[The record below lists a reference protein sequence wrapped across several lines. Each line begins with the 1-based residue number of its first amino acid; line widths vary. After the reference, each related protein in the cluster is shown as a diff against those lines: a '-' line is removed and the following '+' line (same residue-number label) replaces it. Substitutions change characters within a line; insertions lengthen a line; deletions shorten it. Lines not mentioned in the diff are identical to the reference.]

1 MLKMKILKEKNK
13 NDQEIFN
20 RKGPMI
26 LKTKLKNVPISDK
39 LRNWKPQ
46 NFSELIN
53 QPFPNKTSKF
63 SSLTIK
69 TFKDSLKSNILTNSF
84 IGKTLSKMQDPN
96 RTQAGMNIILNLKNR
111 NSDIP
116 QGKFLDLTQAKISYN
131 ENNNFRL
138 KEFCEEEQMKILLKE
153 NYSNYT
159 IKLKKLY
166 PKFQFNHYYVTRSEL
181 IENYYRKYGE
191 EGDINNRNFANK
203 KLLSEKNKI
212 KNNKNNSSENEN
224 FIKIEEEKYTPSNL
238 LDILGVQENV
248 KISPNKFK
256 IKQDFLS
263 RPDVVEINMIQ
274 NDLAFKMGIIN
285 KELDS
290 ILQQYGKKIYNYTE
304 KNSVLKTQIEE
315 YLKSMKS
322 KKQLKKE
329 INKKYID
336 NSSRLIMK
344 GLRKCK
350 IKKILNYLYTLKK
363 IKNDVDNLDII
374 LSSDDYFE
382 IKNIGNKIN
391 EIREKLKQYKEN
403 FNTKTKIKILKSV
416 ENKIKLCENK
426 TEERMF
432 DQFTLNIEK
441 LLNICLIYKSADFDA
456 LKKSGEID
464 LEKNSKEK
472 NIKWNLEKEKET
484 KNKFF
489 FMNEDFE
496 LIETHTNKFIKYLL
510 IYNNLNTKLI
520 YNLLLSILDMFDTII
535 KEGMDMSII
544 TIKYKEILRKIIVN
558 NFDLIEK
565 ESNNKLVIIYIISN
579 CYTILL
585 SNYFYLIEL
594 LQKNFGLNIKIF
606 NEVTQVIREEMDKF
620 ISIVIL
626 AYLHDVMFDHEY
638 SEFLAGLKL
647 AKKYCYMYLSNGYT
661 NLNYENVTN
670 DVYQEYINYFDTTET
685 KKLKEKISKI
695 NLEPITNIEN
705 KYQQMFEVLYT
716 SRSIESLSP
725 EQIDIKKIYQDN
737 KENNNDNKEK
747 KEYIIIIESNEE
759 ENEEEN
765 NNNIN
770 NDNNNDNNKTEEIE
784 RKQKISELSLLYIK
798 YTYQILNIFVST
810 SNDDLKDNVV
820 NNLFK
825 TTKDIL
831 IQTNNDII
839 NNNTNNPLAYK
850 KIALYSSDLTVM
862 ENSLCSIL
870 DLYENEE
877 LELLFKD
884 IHQSAIDFISHSI
897 GIVVSTIISNFNS
910 LEFDKYNILGENEKN
925 NFALN
930 FGKIHTYYK
939 DVINCVLSEDL
950 NNIFEKVFDN
960 LFDEINKIIKN
971 KGKIKKEDELNQCKK
986 DFDYIKENL
995 KNYEDINIEKYLN
1008 IIEQIENDIDGINN
1022 DIKEKNNNNENIQDN
1037 NTKEENV

>member
-1 MLKMKILKEKNK
+1 MKILKEKNK
-13 NDQEIFN
+13 DEQEIFN

-26 LKTKLKNVPISDK
+26 LKTKLKNVPINDK

-53 QPFPNKTSKF
+53 QPFPHQTSKF

-111 NSDIP
+111 NNDIP
-116 QGKFLDLTQAKISYN
+116 QGKFLDLTQAKISYK

-203 KLLSEKNKI
+203 KLSEKNK
-212 KNNKNNSSENEN
+212 NNKNEN
-224 FIKIEEEKYTPSNL
+224 FIKIEEEKYKPSNL

-248 KISPNKFK
+248 KISPDKFK
-256 IKQDFLS
+256 IKTDFLS

-304 KNSVLKTQIEE
+304 KNSVLKNQIEE

-336 NSSRLIMK
+336 NSSKLIMK

-350 IKKILNYLYTLKK
+350 IRKILNYLYSLRK
-363 IKNDVDNLDII
+363 IKNDVNNLDLI

-391 EIREKLKQYKEN
+391 ETRKKMKQYKEN
-403 FNTKTKIKILKSV
+403 FNNKTKIKILKGV

-441 LLNICLIYKSADFDA
+441 LLNICLIYKSTDFEN

-464 LEKNSKEK
+464 LINNNKEN

-510 IYNNLNTKLI
+510 IYNNLSTKII

-544 TIKYKEILRKIIVN
+544 TTKYKEILRKIIVN

-585 SNYFYLIEL
+585 SNYFYFIEL

-626 AYLHDVMFDHEY
+626 AYLHDVMFDHEW
-638 SEFLAGLKL
+638 SEFLEGLKL

-661 NLNYENVTN
+661 NLNYETVTN

-695 NLEPITNIEN
+695 NLEQISNIDN

-725 EQIDIKKIYQDN
+725 EQIDIKKIYQNQNETKD
-737 KENNNDNKEK
+737 ENNDN

-765 NNNIN
+765 N
-770 NDNNNDNNKTEEIE
+770 DNNKNEEIE

-831 IQTNNDII
+831 IETNNNII

-910 LEFDKYNILGENEKN
+910 LEFDKYNILLCENEQN
-925 NFALN
+925 NFAIN

-939 DVINCVLSEDL
+939 DIINCVLSDDL
-950 NNIFEKVFDN
+950 SNIFEKVFDN
-960 LFDEINKIIKN
+960 LFDEINKIIKI
-971 KGKIKKEDELNQCKK
+971 KGKIKNVEQLNQCKK

-995 KNYEDINIEKYLN
+995 KNYNEINTEKYLN
-1008 IIEQIENDIDGINN
+1008 IIEQIKKDIDGIND
-1022 DIKEKNNNNENIQDN
+1022 DIKEKNNIDEINTDN
-1037 NTKEENV
+1037 KQEDNV

>member
-1 MLKMKILKEKNK
+1 MLKMKILKEKN
-13 NDQEIFN
+13 DQEVFN
-20 RKGPMI
+20 RKGPMV

-39 LRNWKPQ
+39 LRNWKSQ
-46 NFSELIN
+46 NISELIN
-53 QPFPNKTSKF
+53 QPFPHQNSKF

-69 TFKDSLKSNILTNSF
+69 TFKDSLKSNLLTNSF
-84 IGKTLSKMQDPN
+84 IGKTISKMQDPN
-96 RTQAGMNIILNLKNR
+96 RTQAGMNILLNLKNR
-111 NSDIP
+111 TNDIP
-116 QGKFLDLTQAKISYN
+116 QGKLLDLTQARIPNQDS
-131 ENNNFRL
+131 NNYKL

-153 NYSNYT
+153 NFSNYT
-159 IKLKKLY
+159 FKLKKLY

-203 KLLSEKNKI
+203 KLSEKNKKN
-212 KNNKNNSSENEN
+212 KNNKNEN
-224 FIKIEEEKYTPSNL
+224 FIKIEEEQYKPSNL

-248 KISPNKFK
+248 KISPDKFR

-263 RPDVVEINMIQ
+263 RGDIVEINMIQ

-290 ILQQYGKKIYNYTE
+290 ILQQYGKKIYNYSE
-304 KNSVLKTQIEE
+304 KNSVLKNQIEE
-315 YLKSMKS
+315 YLKSMNS
-322 KKQLKKE
+322 KKEKKKE
-329 INKKYID
+329 INKRYID
-336 NSSRLIMK
+336 NSSKLIMK

-350 IKKILNYLYTLKK
+350 LKKILNYLNSLQK
-363 IKNDVDNLDII
+363 IKNDVNNLDVI

-391 EIREKLKQYKEN
+391 QIREKMKEYKEK
-403 FNTKTKIKILKSV
+403 FNIKTRIKILKGI

-441 LLNICLIYKSADFDA
+441 LINICLIYKSTDFDKM
-456 LKKSGEID
+456 KKSGEID
-464 LEKNSKEK
+464 YKNNE
-472 NIKWNLEKEKET
+472 NNKWNLEKEKET

-510 IYNNLNTKLI
+510 IYNNLNTNII

-535 KEGMDMSII
+535 KDGMDMSII

-585 SNYFYLIEL
+585 SNYFYIIEL

-626 AYLHDVMFDHEY
+626 AYLHDVMFDHEW

-661 NLNYENVTN
+661 NLNYETMTN

-685 KKLKEKISKI
+685 KKLKEKINKI
-695 NLEPITNIEN
+695 NLEQITNIEN

-716 SRSIESLSP
+716 SRGIESLSP
-725 EQIDIKKIYQDN
+725 EQIDIKKIYQNQN
-737 KENNNDNKEK
+737 KEEEKEN
-747 KEYIIIIESNEE
+747 KEYIIIIQENEE

-765 NNNIN
+765 NNNKN
-770 NDNNNDNNKTEEIE
+770 EEIE
-784 RKQKISELSLLYIK
+784 SRQKISELSLLYIK

-810 SNDDLKDNVV
+810 TNDDLKDNVV

-831 IQTNNDII
+831 IETNNSII

-850 KIALYSSDLTVM
+850 KIALYCSDLTVM

-877 LELLFKD
+877 LQLLFKD

-897 GIVVSTIISNFNS
+897 GIVISTIISNFNS
-910 LEFDKYNILGENEKN
+910 LEFDKYNILGENEQN

-930 FGKIHTYYK
+930 FGKIFSYYK
-939 DVINCVLSEDL
+939 DVINCILNEDL
-950 NNIFEKVFDN
+950 NKIFENVFDN
-960 LFDEINKIIKN
+960 LFDEIKKIIKN
-971 KGKIKKEDELNQCKK
+971 KGKIKNEEGLKQCVK

-995 KNYEDINIEKYLN
+995 GNYHEINVEKYLN
-1008 IIEQIENDIDGINN
+1008 IIDKIKNDIDGINE
-1022 DIKEKNNNNENIQDN
+1022 IKEKNSDEN
-1037 NTKEENV
+1037 TEEKKEENENA

>member
-1 MLKMKILKEKNK
+1 MKILKEKN
-13 NDQEIFN
+13 DQEVFN
-20 RKGPMI
+20 RKGPMV

-39 LRNWKPQ
+39 LRNWKSQ
-46 NFSELIN
+46 NISELIN
-53 QPFPNKTSKF
+53 QPFPHQNSKF

-69 TFKDSLKSNILTNSF
+69 TFKDSLKSNLLTNSF
-84 IGKTLSKMQDPN
+84 IGKTISKMQDPN
-96 RTQAGMNIILNLKNR
+96 RTQAGMNILLNLKNR
-111 NSDIP
+111 TNDIP
-116 QGKFLDLTQAKISYN
+116 QGKLLDLTQARIPNQDS
-131 ENNNFRL
+131 NNYKL

-153 NYSNYT
+153 NFSNYT

-203 KLLSEKNKI
+203 KLSEKNKKN
-212 KNNKNNSSENEN
+212 KNNKNEN
-224 FIKIEEEKYTPSNL
+224 FIKIEEEQYKPSNL

-248 KISPNKFK
+248 KISPDKFR

-263 RPDVVEINMIQ
+263 RGDIVEINMIQ

-290 ILQQYGKKIYNYTE
+290 ILQQYGKKIYNYSE
-304 KNSVLKTQIEE
+304 KNSVLKNQIEE
-315 YLKSMKS
+315 YLKSMNS
-322 KKQLKKE
+322 KKEKKKE
-329 INKKYID
+329 INKRYID
-336 NSSRLIMK
+336 NSSKLIMK

-350 IKKILNYLYTLKK
+350 LKKILNYLYSLQK
-363 IKNDVDNLDII
+363 IKNDVNNLDVI

-391 EIREKLKQYKEN
+391 QIREKMKEYKEK
-403 FNTKTKIKILKSV
+403 FNTKTKIKILKGI

-441 LLNICLIYKSADFDA
+441 LINICLIYKSTDFDKM
-456 LKKSGEID
+456 KKSGEID
-464 LEKNSKEK
+464 YKNNE
-472 NIKWNLEKEKET
+472 NNKWNLEKEKET

-510 IYNNLNTKLI
+510 IYNNLNTNII

-535 KEGMDMSII
+535 KDGMDMSII

-585 SNYFYLIEL
+585 SNYFYIIEL

-626 AYLHDVMFDHEY
+626 AYLHDVMFDHEW

-661 NLNYENVTN
+661 NLNYETMTN

-685 KKLKEKISKI
+685 KKLKEKINKI
-695 NLEPITNIEN
+695 NLEQITNIEN

-716 SRSIESLSP
+716 SRGIESLSP
-725 EQIDIKKIYQDN
+725 EQIDIKKIYQNQN
-737 KENNNDNKEK
+737 KEEEKEN
-747 KEYIIIIESNEE
+747 KEYIIIIQENEE

-765 NNNIN
+765 NNNKN
-770 NDNNNDNNKTEEIE
+770 EEIE
-784 RKQKISELSLLYIK
+784 SRQKISELSLLYIK

-810 SNDDLKDNVV
+810 TNDDLKDNVV

-831 IQTNNDII
+831 IETNNNII

-850 KIALYSSDLTVM
+850 KIALYCSDLTVM

-877 LELLFKD
+877 LQLLFKD

-897 GIVVSTIISNFNS
+897 GIVISTIISNFNS
-910 LEFDKYNILGENEKN
+910 LEFDKYNILGENEQN

-930 FGKIHTYYK
+930 FGKIFSYYK
-939 DVINCVLSEDL
+939 DVINCILNEDL
-950 NNIFEKVFDN
+950 NKIFENVFDN
-960 LFDEINKIIKN
+960 LFDEIKKIIKN
-971 KGKIKKEDELNQCKK
+971 KGKIKNEEGLKQCVK

-995 KNYEDINIEKYLN
+995 GNYYEINVEKYLN
-1008 IIEQIENDIDGINN
+1008 IIDKIKNDIDGINE
-1022 DIKEKNNNNENIQDN
+1022 IKEKNSDEN
-1037 NTKEENV
+1037 TEEKKEENENA

>member
-1 MLKMKILKEKNK
+1 MLKMKILKEKY
-13 NDQEIFN
+13 DQEVFN
-20 RKGPMI
+20 RKGPMV

-39 LRNWKPQ
+39 LRNWKSQ
-46 NFSELIN
+46 NISELIN
-53 QPFPNKTSKF
+53 QPFPHQNSKF

-69 TFKDSLKSNILTNSF
+69 TFKDSLKSNLLTNSF
-84 IGKTLSKMQDPN
+84 IGKTISKMQDPN
-96 RTQAGMNIILNLKNR
+96 RTQAGMNILLNLKNR
-111 NSDIP
+111 TNDIP
-116 QGKFLDLTQAKISYN
+116 QGKLLDLTQARIPNQDS
-131 ENNNFRL
+131 NNYKL

-153 NYSNYT
+153 NFSNYT

-203 KLLSEKNKI
+203 KLSEKNKKN
-212 KNNKNNSSENEN
+212 KNNKNEN
-224 FIKIEEEKYTPSNL
+224 FIKIEEEQYKPSNL

-248 KISPNKFK
+248 KISPDKFR

-263 RPDVVEINMIQ
+263 RGDIVEINMIQ

-290 ILQQYGKKIYNYTE
+290 ILQQYGKKIYNYSE
-304 KNSVLKTQIEE
+304 KNSVLKNQIEE
-315 YLKSMKS
+315 YLKSMNS
-322 KKQLKKE
+322 KKEKKKE
-329 INKKYID
+329 INKRYID
-336 NSSRLIMK
+336 NSSKLIMK

-350 IKKILNYLYTLKK
+350 LKKILNYLYSLQK
-363 IKNDVDNLDII
+363 IKNEVNNLDVI

-391 EIREKLKQYKEN
+391 QIREKMKEYKEK
-403 FNTKTKIKILKSV
+403 FNTKTKIKILKGI

-441 LLNICLIYKSADFDA
+441 LINICLIYKSTDFDKM
-456 LKKSGEID
+456 KKSGEID
-464 LEKNSKEK
+464 YKNSE
-472 NIKWNLEKEKET
+472 NNKWDLEKEKET

-510 IYNNLNTKLI
+510 IYNNLNTNII

-535 KEGMDMSII
+535 KDGMDMSII

-585 SNYFYLIEL
+585 SNYFYIIEL

-626 AYLHDVMFDHEY
+626 AYLHDVMFDNEW

-661 NLNYENVTN
+661 NLNYETMTN

-685 KKLKEKISKI
+685 KKLKEKINKI
-695 NLEPITNIEN
+695 NLEQITNIEN

-716 SRSIESLSP
+716 SRGIESLSP
-725 EQIDIKKIYQDN
+725 EQIDIKKIYQNQN
-737 KENNNDNKEK
+737 KEEEKEN
-747 KEYIIIIESNEE
+747 KEYIIIIQENEE

-765 NNNIN
+765 NNNKN
-770 NDNNNDNNKTEEIE
+770 EEIE
-784 RKQKISELSLLYIK
+784 SRQKISELSLLYIK

-810 SNDDLKDNVV
+810 TNDDLKDNVV

-831 IQTNNDII
+831 IETNNNII

-850 KIALYSSDLTVM
+850 KIALYCSDLTVM

-877 LELLFKD
+877 LQLLFKD

-897 GIVVSTIISNFNS
+897 GIVISTIISNFNS
-910 LEFDKYNILGENEKN
+910 LEFDKYNILGENEQN

-930 FGKIHTYYK
+930 FGKIFSYYK
-939 DVINCVLSEDL
+939 DVINCILNEDL
-950 NNIFEKVFDN
+950 NKIFENVFDN
-960 LFDEINKIIKN
+960 LFDEIKKIIKN
-971 KGKIKKEDELNQCKK
+971 KGKIKNEEGLKQCVK

-995 KNYEDINIEKYLN
+995 GNYHEINVEKYLN
-1008 IIEQIENDIDGINN
+1008 IIDKIKNDIDGINE
-1022 DIKEKNNNNENIQDN
+1022 IKEKNSDEN
-1037 NTKEENV
+1037 TEEKKEENENA

>member
-1 MLKMKILKEKNK
+1 MLKMKILKEKN
-13 NDQEIFN
+13 DQEVFN
-20 RKGPMI
+20 RKGPMV

-39 LRNWKPQ
+39 LRNWKSQ
-46 NFSELIN
+46 NISELIN
-53 QPFPNKTSKF
+53 QPFPHQNSKF

-69 TFKDSLKSNILTNSF
+69 TFKDSLKSNLLTNSF
-84 IGKTLSKMQDPN
+84 IGKTISKMQDPN
-96 RTQAGMNIILNLKNR
+96 RTQAGMNILLNLKNR
-111 NSDIP
+111 TNDIP
-116 QGKFLDLTQAKISYN
+116 QGKLLDLTQARIPNQDS
-131 ENNNFRL
+131 NNYKL

-153 NYSNYT
+153 NFSNYT

-203 KLLSEKNKI
+203 KLSEKNKKN
-212 KNNKNNSSENEN
+212 KNNKNEN
-224 FIKIEEEKYTPSNL
+224 FIKIEEEQYKPSNL

-248 KISPNKFK
+248 KISPDKFR

-263 RPDVVEINMIQ
+263 RGDIVEINMIQ

-290 ILQQYGKKIYNYTE
+290 ILQQYGKKIYNYSE
-304 KNSVLKTQIEE
+304 KNSVLKNQIEE
-315 YLKSMKS
+315 YLKSMNS
-322 KKQLKKE
+322 KKEKKKE
-329 INKKYID
+329 INKRYID
-336 NSSRLIMK
+336 NSSKLIMK

-350 IKKILNYLYTLKK
+350 LKKILNYLYSLQK
-363 IKNDVDNLDII
+363 IKNDVNNLDVI

-391 EIREKLKQYKEN
+391 QIREKMKEYKEK
-403 FNTKTKIKILKSV
+403 FNIKTRIKILKGI

-441 LLNICLIYKSADFDA
+441 LINICLIYKSTDFDKM
-456 LKKSGEID
+456 KKSGEID
-464 LEKNSKEK
+464 YKNNE
-472 NIKWNLEKEKET
+472 NNKWNLEKEKET

-510 IYNNLNTKLI
+510 IYNNLNTNII

-535 KEGMDMSII
+535 KDGMDMSII

-585 SNYFYLIEL
+585 SNYFYIIEL

-626 AYLHDVMFDHEY
+626 AYLHDVMFDHEW

-661 NLNYENVTN
+661 YLNYETMTN

-685 KKLKEKISKI
+685 KKLKEKINKI
-695 NLEPITNIEN
+695 NLEQITNIEN

-716 SRSIESLSP
+716 SRGIESLSP
-725 EQIDIKKIYQDN
+725 EQIDIKKIYQNQN
-737 KENNNDNKEK
+737 KEEEKEN
-747 KEYIIIIESNEE
+747 KEYIIIIQENEE

-765 NNNIN
+765 NNNKN
-770 NDNNNDNNKTEEIE
+770 EEIE
-784 RKQKISELSLLYIK
+784 SRQKISELSLLYIK

-810 SNDDLKDNVV
+810 TNDDLKDNVV

-831 IQTNNDII
+831 IETNNNII

-850 KIALYSSDLTVM
+850 KIALYCSDLTVM

-877 LELLFKD
+877 LQLLFKD

-897 GIVVSTIISNFNS
+897 GIVISTIISNFNS
-910 LEFDKYNILGENEKN
+910 LECDKYNILGENEQN

-930 FGKIHTYYK
+930 FGKIFSYYK
-939 DVINCVLSEDL
+939 DVINCILNEDL
-950 NNIFEKVFDN
+950 NKIFENVFDN
-960 LFDEINKIIKN
+960 LFDEIKKIIKN
-971 KGKIKKEDELNQCKK
+971 KGKIKNEEGLKQCVK

-995 KNYEDINIEKYLN
+995 GNYHEINVEKYLN
-1008 IIEQIENDIDGINN
+1008 IIDKIKNDIDGINE
-1022 DIKEKNNNNENIQDN
+1022 IKEKNSDEN
-1037 NTKEENV
+1037 TEEKKEENENA

>member
-1 MLKMKILKEKNK
+1 MLKMKILKEKN
-13 NDQEIFN
+13 DQEVFN
-20 RKGPMI
+20 RKGPMV

-39 LRNWKPQ
+39 LRNWKSQ
-46 NFSELIN
+46 NISELIN
-53 QPFPNKTSKF
+53 QPFPHQNSKF

-69 TFKDSLKSNILTNSF
+69 TFKDSLKSNLLTNSF
-84 IGKTLSKMQDPN
+84 IGKTISKMQDPN
-96 RTQAGMNIILNLKNR
+96 RTQAGMNILLNLKNR
-111 NSDIP
+111 TNDIP
-116 QGKFLDLTQAKISYN
+116 QGKLLDLTQARIPNQDS
-131 ENNNFRL
+131 NNYKL

-153 NYSNYT
+153 NFSNYT

-203 KLLSEKNKI
+203 KLSEKNKKN
-212 KNNKNNSSENEN
+212 KNNKNEN
-224 FIKIEEEKYTPSNL
+224 FIKIEEEQYKPSNL

-248 KISPNKFK
+248 KISPDKFR

-263 RPDVVEINMIQ
+263 RGDIVEINMIQ

-290 ILQQYGKKIYNYTE
+290 ILQQYGKKIYNYSE
-304 KNSVLKTQIEE
+304 KNSVLKNQIEE
-315 YLKSMKS
+315 YLKSMNS
-322 KKQLKKE
+322 KKEKKKE
-329 INKKYID
+329 INKRYID
-336 NSSRLIMK
+336 NSSKLIMK

-350 IKKILNYLYTLKK
+350 LKKILNYLYSLQK
-363 IKNDVDNLDII
+363 IKNDVNNLDVI

-391 EIREKLKQYKEN
+391 QIREKMKEYKEK
-403 FNTKTKIKILKSV
+403 FNIKTKIKILKGI

-441 LLNICLIYKSADFDA
+441 LINICLIYKSTDFDKM
-456 LKKSGEID
+456 KKSGEID
-464 LEKNSKEK
+464 YKNSE
-472 NIKWNLEKEKET
+472 NNKWDLEKEKET

-510 IYNNLNTKLI
+510 IYNNLNTNII

-535 KEGMDMSII
+535 KDGMDMSII

-585 SNYFYLIEL
+585 SNYFYIIEL

-626 AYLHDVMFDHEY
+626 AYLHDVMFDHEW

-661 NLNYENVTN
+661 NLNYETMTN

-685 KKLKEKISKI
+685 KKLKEKINKI
-695 NLEPITNIEN
+695 NLEQITNIEN

-716 SRSIESLSP
+716 SRGIESLSP
-725 EQIDIKKIYQDN
+725 EQIDIKKIYQNQN
-737 KENNNDNKEK
+737 KEEEKEN
-747 KEYIIIIESNEE
+747 KEYIIIIQENEE

-765 NNNIN
+765 NNNKN
-770 NDNNNDNNKTEEIE
+770 EEIE
-784 RKQKISELSLLYIK
+784 SRQKISELSLLYIK

-810 SNDDLKDNVV
+810 TNDDLKDNVV

-831 IQTNNDII
+831 IETNNNII

-850 KIALYSSDLTVM
+850 KIALYCSDLTVM

-877 LELLFKD
+877 LQLLFKD

-897 GIVVSTIISNFNS
+897 GIVISTIISNFNS
-910 LEFDKYNILGENEKN
+910 LEFDKYNILGENEQN

-930 FGKIHTYYK
+930 FGKIFSYYK
-939 DVINCVLSEDL
+939 DVINCILNEDL
-950 NNIFEKVFDN
+950 NKIFENVFDN
-960 LFDEINKIIKN
+960 LFDEIKKIIKN
-971 KGKIKKEDELNQCKK
+971 KGKIKNEEGLKQCVK

-995 KNYEDINIEKYLN
+995 GNYHEINVEKYLN
-1008 IIEQIENDIDGINN
+1008 IIDKIKNDIDGINE
-1022 DIKEKNNNNENIQDN
+1022 IKEKNSDEN
-1037 NTKEENV
+1037 TEEKKEENENA

>member
-1 MLKMKILKEKNK
+1 MKILKEKY
-13 NDQEIFN
+13 DQEVFN
-20 RKGPMI
+20 RKGPMV

-39 LRNWKPQ
+39 LRNWKSQ
-46 NFSELIN
+46 NISELIN
-53 QPFPNKTSKF
+53 QPFPHQNSKF

-69 TFKDSLKSNILTNSF
+69 TFKDSLKSNLLTNSF
-84 IGKTLSKMQDPN
+84 IGKTISKMQDPN
-96 RTQAGMNIILNLKNR
+96 RTQAGMNILLNLKNR
-111 NSDIP
+111 TNDIP
-116 QGKFLDLTQAKISYN
+116 QGKLLDLTQARIPNQDS
-131 ENNNFRL
+131 NNYKL

-153 NYSNYT
+153 NFSNYT

-203 KLLSEKNKI
+203 KLSEKNKKN
-212 KNNKNNSSENEN
+212 KNNKNEN
-224 FIKIEEEKYTPSNL
+224 FIKIEEEQYKPSNL

-248 KISPNKFK
+248 KISPDKFR

-263 RPDVVEINMIQ
+263 RGDIVEINMIQ

-290 ILQQYGKKIYNYTE
+290 ILQQYGKKIYNYSE
-304 KNSVLKTQIEE
+304 KNSVLKNQIEE
-315 YLKSMKS
+315 YLKSMNS
-322 KKQLKKE
+322 KKEKKKE
-329 INKKYID
+329 INKRYID
-336 NSSRLIMK
+336 NSSKLIMK

-350 IKKILNYLYTLKK
+350 LKKILNYLYSLQK
-363 IKNDVDNLDII
+363 IKNEVNNLDVI

-391 EIREKLKQYKEN
+391 QIREKMKEYKEK
-403 FNTKTKIKILKSV
+403 FNIKTRIKILKGI

-441 LLNICLIYKSADFDA
+441 LINICLIYKSTDFDKM
-456 LKKSGEID
+456 KKSGEID
-464 LEKNSKEK
+464 YKNNE
-472 NIKWNLEKEKET
+472 NNKWDLEKEKET

-510 IYNNLNTKLI
+510 IYNNLNTNI
-520 YNLLLSILDMFDTII
+520 INNLLLSILDMFDTII
-535 KEGMDMSII
+535 KDGMDMSII

-585 SNYFYLIEL
+585 SNYFYIIEL

-626 AYLHDVMFDHEY
+626 AYLHDVMFDHEW

-661 NLNYENVTN
+661 NLNYETMTN

-685 KKLKEKISKI
+685 KKLKEKINKI
-695 NLEPITNIEN
+695 NLEQITNIEN

-716 SRSIESLSP
+716 SRGIESLSP
-725 EQIDIKKIYQDN
+725 EQIDIKKIYQNQN
-737 KENNNDNKEK
+737 KEEEKEN
-747 KEYIIIIESNEE
+747 KEYIIIIQENDE

-765 NNNIN
+765 NNNKN
-770 NDNNNDNNKTEEIE
+770 EEIE
-784 RKQKISELSLLYIK
+784 SRQKISELSLLYIK

-810 SNDDLKDNVV
+810 TNDDLKDNVV

-831 IQTNNDII
+831 IETNNNII

-850 KIALYSSDLTVM
+850 KIALYCSDLTVM

-877 LELLFKD
+877 LQLLFKD

-897 GIVVSTIISNFNS
+897 GIVISTIINNFNS
-910 LEFDKYNILGENEKN
+910 LEFDKYNILGENEQN

-930 FGKIHTYYK
+930 FGKIFSYYK
-939 DVINCVLSEDL
+939 DVINCILNEDL
-950 NNIFEKVFDN
+950 NKIFENVFDN
-960 LFDEINKIIKN
+960 LFDEIKKIIKN
-971 KGKIKKEDELNQCKK
+971 KGKIKNEEGLKQCVK

-995 KNYEDINIEKYLN
+995 GNYHEINVEKYLN
-1008 IIEQIENDIDGINN
+1008 IIDKIKNDIDGINE
-1022 DIKEKNNNNENIQDN
+1022 IKEKNSDEN
-1037 NTKEENV
+1037 TEEKKEENENA

>member
-224 FIKIEEEKYTPSNL
+224 FVKIEEEKYTPSNL

-256 IKQDFLS
+256 IKNDFLS

-510 IYNNLNTKLI
+510 IYNNLSTKLI

-544 TIKYKEILRKIIVN
+544 TMKYKEILRKIIVN

-695 NLEPITNIEN
+695 NLEPISNIEN

-716 SRSIESLSP
+716 SRGIESLSP
-725 EQIDIKKIYQDN
+725 EQIDIKKIYQNQN
-737 KENNNDNKEK
+737 KEEEKEN
-747 KEYIIIIESNEE
+747 KEYIIIIQENEE

-765 NNNIN
+765 NNNKN
-770 NDNNNDNNKTEEIE
+770 EEIE
-784 RKQKISELSLLYIK
+784 SRQKISELSLLYIK

-810 SNDDLKDNVV
+810 TNDDLKDNVV

-831 IQTNNDII
+831 IETNNNII

-850 KIALYSSDLTVM
+850 KIALYCSDLTVM

-877 LELLFKD
+877 LQLLFKD

-897 GIVVSTIISNFNS
+897 GIVISTIISNFNS
-910 LEFDKYNILGENEKN
+910 LEFDKYNILGENEQN

-930 FGKIHTYYK
+930 FGKIFSYYK
-939 DVINCVLSEDL
+939 DVINCILNEDL
-950 NNIFEKVFDN
+950 NKIFENVFDN
-960 LFDEINKIIKN
+960 LFDEIKKIIKN
-971 KGKIKKEDELNQCKK
+971 KGKIKNEEGLKQCVK

-995 KNYEDINIEKYLN
+995 GNYHEINVEKYLN
-1008 IIEQIENDIDGINN
+1008 IIDKIKNDIDGINE
-1022 DIKEKNNNNENIQDN
+1022 IKEKNSDEN
-1037 NTKEENV
+1037 TEEKKEENENA

>member
-1 MLKMKILKEKNK
+1 MLKMKILKEKN
-13 NDQEIFN
+13 DQEVFN
-20 RKGPMI
+20 RKGPMV

-39 LRNWKPQ
+39 LRNWKSQ
-46 NFSELIN
+46 NISELIN
-53 QPFPNKTSKF
+53 QPFPHQNSKF

-69 TFKDSLKSNILTNSF
+69 TFKDSLKSNLLTNSF
-84 IGKTLSKMQDPN
+84 IGKTISKMQDPN
-96 RTQAGMNIILNLKNR
+96 RTQAGMNILLNLKNR
-111 NSDIP
+111 TNDIP
-116 QGKFLDLTQAKISYN
+116 QGKLLDLTQARIPNQDS
-131 ENNNFRL
+131 NNYKL

-153 NYSNYT
+153 NFSNYT
-159 IKLKKLY
+159 TKLKKLY

-203 KLLSEKNKI
+203 KLSEKNKKN
-212 KNNKNNSSENEN
+212 KNNKNEN
-224 FIKIEEEKYTPSNL
+224 FIKIEEEQYKPSNL

-248 KISPNKFK
+248 KISPDKFR

-263 RPDVVEINMIQ
+263 RGDIVEINMIQ

-290 ILQQYGKKIYNYTE
+290 ILQQYGKKIYNYSE
-304 KNSVLKTQIEE
+304 KNSVLKNQIEE
-315 YLKSMKS
+315 YLKSMNS
-322 KKQLKKE
+322 KKEKKKE
-329 INKKYID
+329 INKRYID
-336 NSSRLIMK
+336 NSSKLIMK

-350 IKKILNYLYTLKK
+350 LKKILNYLYSLQK
-363 IKNDVDNLDII
+363 IKNEVNNLDVI

-391 EIREKLKQYKEN
+391 QIREKMKEYKEK
-403 FNTKTKIKILKSV
+403 FNIKTRIKILKGI

-441 LLNICLIYKSADFDA
+441 LINICLIYKSTDFDKM
-456 LKKSGEID
+456 KKSGEID
-464 LEKNSKEK
+464 YKNSE
-472 NIKWNLEKEKET
+472 NNKWDLEKEKET

-510 IYNNLNTKLI
+510 IYNNLNTNII

-535 KEGMDMSII
+535 KDGMDMSII

-585 SNYFYLIEL
+585 SNYFYIIEL

-626 AYLHDVMFDHEY
+626 AYLHDVMFDHEW

-661 NLNYENVTN
+661 NLNYETMTN

-685 KKLKEKISKI
+685 KKLKEKINKI
-695 NLEPITNIEN
+695 NLEQITNIEN

-716 SRSIESLSP
+716 SRGIESLSP
-725 EQIDIKKIYQDN
+725 EQIDIKKIYQNQN
-737 KENNNDNKEK
+737 KEEEKEN
-747 KEYIIIIESNEE
+747 KEYIIIIQENEE

-765 NNNIN
+765 NNNKN
-770 NDNNNDNNKTEEIE
+770 EEIE
-784 RKQKISELSLLYIK
+784 SRQKISELSLLYIK

-810 SNDDLKDNVV
+810 TNDDLKDNVV

-831 IQTNNDII
+831 IETNNNII

-850 KIALYSSDLTVM
+850 KIALYCSDLTVM

-877 LELLFKD
+877 LQLLFKD

-897 GIVVSTIISNFNS
+897 GIVISTIISNFNS
-910 LEFDKYNILGENEKN
+910 LEFDKYNILGENEQN

-930 FGKIHTYYK
+930 FGKIFSYYK
-939 DVINCVLSEDL
+939 DVINCILNEDL
-950 NNIFEKVFDN
+950 NKIFENVFDN
-960 LFDEINKIIKN
+960 LFDEIKKIIKN
-971 KGKIKKEDELNQCKK
+971 KGKIKNEEGLKQCVK

-995 KNYEDINIEKYLN
+995 GNYHEINVEKYLN
-1008 IIEQIENDIDGINN
+1008 IIDKIKNDIDGINE
-1022 DIKEKNNNNENIQDN
+1022 IKEKNSDEN
-1037 NTKEENV
+1037 TEEKKEENENA

>member
-1 MLKMKILKEKNK
+1 MKILKEKN
-13 NDQEIFN
+13 DQEVFN
-20 RKGPMI
+20 RKGPMV

-39 LRNWKPQ
+39 LRNWKSQ
-46 NFSELIN
+46 NISELIN
-53 QPFPNKTSKF
+53 QPFPHQNSKF

-69 TFKDSLKSNILTNSF
+69 TFKDSLKSNLLTNSF
-84 IGKTLSKMQDPN
+84 IGKTISKMQDPN
-96 RTQAGMNIILNLKNR
+96 RTQAGMNILLNLKNR
-111 NSDIP
+111 TNDIP
-116 QGKFLDLTQAKISYN
+116 QGKLLDLTQARIPNQDS
-131 ENNNFRL
+131 NNYKL

-153 NYSNYT
+153 NFSNYT

-203 KLLSEKNKI
+203 KLSEKNKKN
-212 KNNKNNSSENEN
+212 KNNKNEN
-224 FIKIEEEKYTPSNL
+224 FIKIEEEQYKPSNL

-248 KISPNKFK
+248 KISPDKFR

-263 RPDVVEINMIQ
+263 RGDIVEINMIQ

-290 ILQQYGKKIYNYTE
+290 ILQQYGKKIYNYSE
-304 KNSVLKTQIEE
+304 KNSVLKNQIEE
-315 YLKSMKS
+315 YLKSMNS
-322 KKQLKKE
+322 KKEKKKE
-329 INKKYID
+329 INKRYID
-336 NSSRLIMK
+336 NSSKLIMK

-350 IKKILNYLYTLKK
+350 LKKILNYLYSLQK
-363 IKNDVDNLDII
+363 IKNEVNNLDVI

-391 EIREKLKQYKEN
+391 QIREKMKEYKEK
-403 FNTKTKIKILKSV
+403 FNTKTKIKILKGI

-441 LLNICLIYKSADFDA
+441 LINICLIYKSTDFDKM
-456 LKKSGEID
+456 KKSGEID
-464 LEKNSKEK
+464 YKNNE
-472 NIKWNLEKEKET
+472 NNKWNLEKEKET

-510 IYNNLNTKLI
+510 IYNNLNTNII

-535 KEGMDMSII
+535 KDGMDMSII

-585 SNYFYLIEL
+585 SNYFYIIEL

-626 AYLHDVMFDHEY
+626 AYLHDVMFDHEW

-661 NLNYENVTN
+661 NLNYETMTN

-685 KKLKEKISKI
+685 KKLKEKINKI
-695 NLEPITNIEN
+695 NLEQITNIEN

-716 SRSIESLSP
+716 SRGIESLSP
-725 EQIDIKKIYQDN
+725 EQIDIKKIYQNQN
-737 KENNNDNKEK
+737 KEEEKEN
-747 KEYIIIIESNEE
+747 KEYIIIIQENEE

-765 NNNIN
+765 NNNKN
-770 NDNNNDNNKTEEIE
+770 EEIE
-784 RKQKISELSLLYIK
+784 SRQKISELSLLYIK

-810 SNDDLKDNVV
+810 TNDDLKDNVV

-831 IQTNNDII
+831 IETNNNII

-850 KIALYSSDLTVM
+850 KIALYCSDLTVM

-877 LELLFKD
+877 LQLLFKD

-897 GIVVSTIISNFNS
+897 GIVISTIISNFNC
-910 LEFDKYNILGENEKN
+910 LEFDKYNIPGENEQN

-930 FGKIHTYYK
+930 FGKIFSYYK
-939 DVINCVLSEDL
+939 DVINCILNEDL
-950 NNIFEKVFDN
+950 NKIFENVFDN
-960 LFDEINKIIKN
+960 LFDEIKKIIKN
-971 KGKIKKEDELNQCKK
+971 KGKIKNEEGLKQCVK

-995 KNYEDINIEKYLN
+995 GNYHEINVEKYLN
-1008 IIEQIENDIDGINN
+1008 IIDKIKNDIDGINE
-1022 DIKEKNNNNENIQDN
+1022 IKEKNSDEN
-1037 NTKEENV
+1037 TEEKKEENENA

>member
-1 MLKMKILKEKNK
+1 MLKMKILKEKN
-13 NDQEIFN
+13 DQEVFN
-20 RKGPMI
+20 RKGPMV

-39 LRNWKPQ
+39 LRNWKSQ
-46 NFSELIN
+46 NISELIN
-53 QPFPNKTSKF
+53 QPFPHQNSKF

-69 TFKDSLKSNILTNSF
+69 TFKDSLKSNLLTNSF
-84 IGKTLSKMQDPN
+84 IGKTISKMQDPN
-96 RTQAGMNIILNLKNR
+96 RTQAGMNILLNLKNR
-111 NSDIP
+111 TNDIP
-116 QGKFLDLTQAKISYN
+116 QGKLLDLTQARIPNQDS
-131 ENNNFRL
+131 NNYKL

-153 NYSNYT
+153 NFSNYT

-203 KLLSEKNKI
+203 KLSEKNKKN
-212 KNNKNNSSENEN
+212 KNNKNEN
-224 FIKIEEEKYTPSNL
+224 FIKIEEEQYKPSNL

-248 KISPNKFK
+248 KISPDKFR

-263 RPDVVEINMIQ
+263 RGDIVEINMIQ

-290 ILQQYGKKIYNYTE
+290 ILQQYGKKIYNYSE
-304 KNSVLKTQIEE
+304 KNSVLKNQIEE
-315 YLKSMKS
+315 YLKSMNS
-322 KKQLKKE
+322 KKEKKKE
-329 INKKYID
+329 INKRYID
-336 NSSRLIMK
+336 NSSKLIMK

-350 IKKILNYLYTLKK
+350 LKKILNYLYSLQK
-363 IKNDVDNLDII
+363 IKNEVNNLDVI

-391 EIREKLKQYKEN
+391 QIREKMKEYKEK
-403 FNTKTKIKILKSV
+403 FNTKTKIKILKGI

-441 LLNICLIYKSADFDA
+441 LINICLIYKSTDFDKM
-456 LKKSGEID
+456 KKSGEID
-464 LEKNSKEK
+464 YKNNE
-472 NIKWNLEKEKET
+472 NNKWNLEKEKET

-510 IYNNLNTKLI
+510 IYNNLNTNII

-535 KEGMDMSII
+535 KDGMDMSII

-585 SNYFYLIEL
+585 SNYFYIIEL

-626 AYLHDVMFDHEY
+626 AYLHDVMFDHEW

-661 NLNYENVTN
+661 NLNYETMTN

-685 KKLKEKISKI
+685 KKLKEKINKI
-695 NLEPITNIEN
+695 NLEQITNIEN

-716 SRSIESLSP
+716 SRGIESLSP
-725 EQIDIKKIYQDN
+725 EQIDIKKIYQNQN
-737 KENNNDNKEK
+737 KEEEKEN
-747 KEYIIIIESNEE
+747 KEYIIIIQENEE

-765 NNNIN
+765 NNNKN
-770 NDNNNDNNKTEEIE
+770 EEIE
-784 RKQKISELSLLYIK
+784 SRQKISELSLLYIK

-810 SNDDLKDNVV
+810 TNDDLKDNVV

-831 IQTNNDII
+831 IETNNNII

-850 KIALYSSDLTVM
+850 KIALYCSDLTVM

-877 LELLFKD
+877 LQLLFKD

-897 GIVVSTIISNFNS
+897 GIVISTIISNFNC
-910 LEFDKYNILGENEKN
+910 LEFDKYNIPGENEQN

-930 FGKIHTYYK
+930 FGKIFSYYK
-939 DVINCVLSEDL
+939 DVINCILNEDL
-950 NNIFEKVFDN
+950 NKIFENVFDN
-960 LFDEINKIIKN
+960 LFDEIKKIIKN
-971 KGKIKKEDELNQCKK
+971 KGKIKNEEGLKQCVK

-995 KNYEDINIEKYLN
+995 GNYHEINVEKYLN
-1008 IIEQIENDIDGINN
+1008 IIDKIKNDIDGINE
-1022 DIKEKNNNNENIQDN
+1022 IKEKNSDEN
-1037 NTKEENV
+1037 TEEKKEENENA

>member
-1 MLKMKILKEKNK
+1 MLKMKILKEKY
-13 NDQEIFN
+13 DQEVFN
-20 RKGPMI
+20 RKGPMV

-39 LRNWKPQ
+39 LRNWKSQ
-46 NFSELIN
+46 NISELIN
-53 QPFPNKTSKF
+53 QPFPHQNSKF
-63 SSLTIK
+63 SSLAIK
-69 TFKDSLKSNILTNSF
+69 TFKDSLKSNLLTNSF
-84 IGKTLSKMQDPN
+84 IGKTISKMQDPN
-96 RTQAGMNIILNLKNR
+96 RTQAGMNILLNLKNR
-111 NSDIP
+111 TNDIP
-116 QGKFLDLTQAKISYN
+116 QGKLLDLTQARIPNQDS
-131 ENNNFRL
+131 NNYKL

-153 NYSNYT
+153 NFSNYT

-203 KLLSEKNKI
+203 KLSEKNKKN
-212 KNNKNNSSENEN
+212 KNNKNEN
-224 FIKIEEEKYTPSNL
+224 FIKIEEEQYKPSNL

-248 KISPNKFK
+248 KISPDKFR

-263 RPDVVEINMIQ
+263 RGDIVEINMIQ

-290 ILQQYGKKIYNYTE
+290 ILQQYGKKIYNYSE
-304 KNSVLKTQIEE
+304 KNSVLKNQIEE
-315 YLKSMKS
+315 YLKSMNS
-322 KKQLKKE
+322 KKEKKKE
-329 INKKYID
+329 INKRYID
-336 NSSRLIMK
+336 NSSKLIMK

-350 IKKILNYLYTLKK
+350 LKKILNYLYSLQK
-363 IKNDVDNLDII
+363 IKNEVNNLDVI

-391 EIREKLKQYKEN
+391 QIREKMKEYKEK
-403 FNTKTKIKILKSV
+403 FNTKTKIKILKGI

-441 LLNICLIYKSADFDA
+441 LINICLIYKSTDFDKM
-456 LKKSGEID
+456 KKSGEID
-464 LEKNSKEK
+464 YKNSE
-472 NIKWNLEKEKET
+472 NNKWDLEKEKET

-510 IYNNLNTKLI
+510 IYNNLNTNII

-535 KEGMDMSII
+535 KDGMDMSII

-585 SNYFYLIEL
+585 SNYFYIIEL

-626 AYLHDVMFDHEY
+626 AYLHDVMFDHEW

-661 NLNYENVTN
+661 NLNYETMTN

-685 KKLKEKISKI
+685 KKLKEKINKI
-695 NLEPITNIEN
+695 NLEQITNIEN

-716 SRSIESLSP
+716 SRGIESLSP
-725 EQIDIKKIYQDN
+725 EQIDIKKIYQNQN
-737 KENNNDNKEK
+737 KEEEKEN
-747 KEYIIIIESNEE
+747 KEYIIIIQENEE

-765 NNNIN
+765 NNNKN
-770 NDNNNDNNKTEEIE
+770 EEIE
-784 RKQKISELSLLYIK
+784 SRQKISELSLLYIK

-810 SNDDLKDNVV
+810 TNDDLKDNVV

-831 IQTNNDII
+831 IETNNNII

-850 KIALYSSDLTVM
+850 KIALYCSDLTVM

-877 LELLFKD
+877 LQLLFKD

-897 GIVVSTIISNFNS
+897 GIVISTIISNFNS
-910 LEFDKYNILGENEKN
+910 LEFDKYNILGENEQN

-930 FGKIHTYYK
+930 FGKIFSYYK
-939 DVINCVLSEDL
+939 DVINCILNEDL
-950 NNIFEKVFDN
+950 NKIFENVFDN
-960 LFDEINKIIKN
+960 LFDEIKKIIKN
-971 KGKIKKEDELNQCKK
+971 KGKIKNEEGLKQCVK

-995 KNYEDINIEKYLN
+995 GNYHEINVEKYLN
-1008 IIEQIENDIDGINN
+1008 IIDKIKNDIDGINE
-1022 DIKEKNNNNENIQDN
+1022 IKEKNSDEN
-1037 NTKEENV
+1037 TEEKKEENENA

>member
-1 MLKMKILKEKNK
+1 MLKMKILKEKN
-13 NDQEIFN
+13 DQEVFN
-20 RKGPMI
+20 RKGPMV

-39 LRNWKPQ
+39 LRNWKSQ
-46 NFSELIN
+46 NISELIN
-53 QPFPNKTSKF
+53 QPFPHQNSKF

-69 TFKDSLKSNILTNSF
+69 TFKDSLKSNLLTNSF
-84 IGKTLSKMQDPN
+84 IGKTISKMQDPN
-96 RTQAGMNIILNLKNR
+96 RTQAGMNILLNLKNR
-111 NSDIP
+111 TNDIP
-116 QGKFLDLTQAKISYN
+116 QGKLLDLTQARIPNQDS
-131 ENNNFRL
+131 NNYKL

-153 NYSNYT
+153 NFSNYT

-203 KLLSEKNKI
+203 KLSEKNKKN
-212 KNNKNNSSENEN
+212 KNNKNEN
-224 FIKIEEEKYTPSNL
+224 FIKIEEEQYKPSNL

-248 KISPNKFK
+248 KISPDKFR

-263 RPDVVEINMIQ
+263 RGDIVEINMIQ

-290 ILQQYGKKIYNYTE
+290 ILQQYGKKIYNYSE
-304 KNSVLKTQIEE
+304 KNSVLKNQIEE
-315 YLKSMKS
+315 YLKSMNS
-322 KKQLKKE
+322 KKEKKKE
-329 INKKYID
+329 INKRYID
-336 NSSRLIMK
+336 NSSKLIMK

-350 IKKILNYLYTLKK
+350 LKKILNYLYSLQK
-363 IKNDVDNLDII
+363 IKNEVNNLDVI

-391 EIREKLKQYKEN
+391 QIREKMKEYKEK
-403 FNTKTKIKILKSV
+403 FNTKAKIKILKGI

-441 LLNICLIYKSADFDA
+441 LINICLIYKSTDFDKM
-456 LKKSGEID
+456 KKSGEID
-464 LEKNSKEK
+464 YKNSE
-472 NIKWNLEKEKET
+472 NNKWDLEKEKET

-510 IYNNLNTKLI
+510 IYNNLNTNII

-535 KEGMDMSII
+535 KDGMDMSII

-585 SNYFYLIEL
+585 SNYFYIIEL

-626 AYLHDVMFDHEY
+626 AYLHDVMFDHEW

-661 NLNYENVTN
+661 NLNYETMTN

-685 KKLKEKISKI
+685 KKLKEKINKI
-695 NLEPITNIEN
+695 NLEQITNIEN

-716 SRSIESLSP
+716 SRGIESLSP
-725 EQIDIKKIYQDN
+725 EQIDIKKIYQNQN
-737 KENNNDNKEK
+737 KEEEKEN
-747 KEYIIIIESNEE
+747 KEYIIIIQENEE

-765 NNNIN
+765 NNNKN
-770 NDNNNDNNKTEEIE
+770 EEIE
-784 RKQKISELSLLYIK
+784 SRQKISELSLLYIK

-810 SNDDLKDNVV
+810 TNDDLKDNVV

-831 IQTNNDII
+831 IETNNNII

-850 KIALYSSDLTVM
+850 KIALYCSDLTVM

-877 LELLFKD
+877 LQLLFKD

-897 GIVVSTIISNFNS
+897 GIVISTIISNFNS
-910 LEFDKYNILGENEKN
+910 LEFDKYNILGENEQN

-930 FGKIHTYYK
+930 FGKIFSYYK
-939 DVINCVLSEDL
+939 DVINCILNEDL
-950 NNIFEKVFDN
+950 NKIFENVFDN
-960 LFDEINKIIKN
+960 LFDEIKKIIKN
-971 KGKIKKEDELNQCKK
+971 KGKIKNEEGLKQCVK

-995 KNYEDINIEKYLN
+995 GNYHEINVEKYLN
-1008 IIEQIENDIDGINN
+1008 IIDKIKNDIDGINE
-1022 DIKEKNNNNENIQDN
+1022 IKEKNSDEN
-1037 NTKEENV
+1037 TEEKKEENENA

>member
-1 MLKMKILKEKNK
+1 MLKMKILKEKN
-13 NDQEIFN
+13 DQEVFN
-20 RKGPMI
+20 RKGPMV

-39 LRNWKPQ
+39 LRNWKSQ
-46 NFSELIN
+46 NISELIN
-53 QPFPNKTSKF
+53 QPFPHQNSKF

-69 TFKDSLKSNILTNSF
+69 TFKDSLKSNLLTNSF
-84 IGKTLSKMQDPN
+84 IGKTISKMQDPN
-96 RTQAGMNIILNLKNR
+96 RTQAGMNILLNLKNR
-111 NSDIP
+111 TNDIP
-116 QGKFLDLTQAKISYN
+116 QGKLLDLTQARIPNQDS
-131 ENNNFRL
+131 NNYKL

-153 NYSNYT
+153 NFSNYT

-203 KLLSEKNKI
+203 KLSEKNKKN
-212 KNNKNNSSENEN
+212 KNNKNEN
-224 FIKIEEEKYTPSNL
+224 FIKIEEEQYKPSNL

-248 KISPNKFK
+248 KISPDKFR

-263 RPDVVEINMIQ
+263 RGDIVEINMIQ

-290 ILQQYGKKIYNYTE
+290 ILQQYGKKIYNYSE
-304 KNSVLKTQIEE
+304 KNSVLKNQIEE
-315 YLKSMKS
+315 YLKSMNS
-322 KKQLKKE
+322 KKEKKKE
-329 INKKYID
+329 INKRYID
-336 NSSRLIMK
+336 NSSKLIMK

-350 IKKILNYLYTLKK
+350 LKKILNYLYSLQK
-363 IKNDVDNLDII
+363 IKNDVNNLDVI

-391 EIREKLKQYKEN
+391 QIREKMKEYKEK
-403 FNTKTKIKILKSV
+403 FNTKTKIKILKGI

-441 LLNICLIYKSADFDA
+441 LINICLIYKSTDFDKM
-456 LKKSGEID
+456 KKSGEID
-464 LEKNSKEK
+464 YKNNE
-472 NIKWNLEKEKET
+472 NNKWDLEKEKET

-510 IYNNLNTKLI
+510 IYNNLNTNII

-535 KEGMDMSII
+535 KDGMDMSII

-585 SNYFYLIEL
+585 SNYFYIIEL

-626 AYLHDVMFDHEY
+626 AYLHDVMFDHEW

-661 NLNYENVTN
+661 NLNYETMTN

-685 KKLKEKISKI
+685 KKLKEKINKI
-695 NLEPITNIEN
+695 NLEQITNIEN

-716 SRSIESLSP
+716 SRGIESLSP
-725 EQIDIKKIYQDN
+725 EQIDIKKIYQNQN
-737 KENNNDNKEK
+737 KEEEKEN
-747 KEYIIIIESNEE
+747 KEYIIIIQENEE

-765 NNNIN
+765 NNNKN
-770 NDNNNDNNKTEEIE
+770 EEIE
-784 RKQKISELSLLYIK
+784 SRQKISELSLLYIK

-810 SNDDLKDNVV
+810 TNDDLKDNVV

-831 IQTNNDII
+831 IETNNNII

-850 KIALYSSDLTVM
+850 KIALYCSDLTVM

-877 LELLFKD
+877 LQLLFKD

-897 GIVVSTIISNFNS
+897 GIVISTIISNFNS
-910 LEFDKYNILGENEKN
+910 LEFDKYNILGENEQN

-930 FGKIHTYYK
+930 FGKIFSYYK
-939 DVINCVLSEDL
+939 DVINCILNEDL
-950 NNIFEKVFDN
+950 NKIFENVFDN
-960 LFDEINKIIKN
+960 LFDEIKKIIKI
-971 KGKIKKEDELNQCKK
+971 KGKIKNEEGLKQCVK

-995 KNYEDINIEKYLN
+995 GNYHEINVEKYLN
-1008 IIEQIENDIDGINN
+1008 IIDKIKNDIDGINE
-1022 DIKEKNNNNENIQDN
+1022 IKEKNSDEN
-1037 NTKEENV
+1037 TEEKKEENENA

>member
-1 MLKMKILKEKNK
+1 MLKMKILKEKN
-13 NDQEIFN
+13 DQEVFN
-20 RKGPMI
+20 RKGPMV

-39 LRNWKPQ
+39 LRNWKSQ
-46 NFSELIN
+46 NISELIN
-53 QPFPNKTSKF
+53 QPFPHQNSKF

-69 TFKDSLKSNILTNSF
+69 TFKDSLKSNLLTNSF
-84 IGKTLSKMQDPN
+84 IGKTISKMQDPN
-96 RTQAGMNIILNLKNR
+96 RTQAGMNILLNLKNR
-111 NSDIP
+111 TNDIP
-116 QGKFLDLTQAKISYN
+116 QGKLLDLTQARIPNQDS
-131 ENNNFRL
+131 NNYKL

-153 NYSNYT
+153 NFSNYT
-159 IKLKKLY
+159 TKLKKLY

-203 KLLSEKNKI
+203 KLSEKNKKN
-212 KNNKNNSSENEN
+212 KNNKNEN
-224 FIKIEEEKYTPSNL
+224 FIKIEEEQYKPSNL

-248 KISPNKFK
+248 KISPDKFR

-263 RPDVVEINMIQ
+263 RGDIVEINMIQ

-290 ILQQYGKKIYNYTE
+290 ILQQYGKKIYNYSE
-304 KNSVLKTQIEE
+304 KNSVLKNQIEE
-315 YLKSMKS
+315 YLKSMNS
-322 KKQLKKE
+322 KKEKKKE
-329 INKKYID
+329 INKRYID
-336 NSSRLIMK
+336 NSSKLIMK

-350 IKKILNYLYTLKK
+350 LKKILNYLYSLQK
-363 IKNDVDNLDII
+363 IKNDVNNLDVI

-391 EIREKLKQYKEN
+391 QIREKMKEYKEK
-403 FNTKTKIKILKSV
+403 FNIKTKIKILKGI

-441 LLNICLIYKSADFDA
+441 LINICLIYKSTDFDKM
-456 LKKSGEID
+456 KKSGEID
-464 LEKNSKEK
+464 YKNSE
-472 NIKWNLEKEKET
+472 NNKWDLEKEKET

-510 IYNNLNTKLI
+510 IYNNLNTNII

-535 KEGMDMSII
+535 KDGMDMSII

-585 SNYFYLIEL
+585 SNYFYIIEL

-626 AYLHDVMFDHEY
+626 AYLHDVMFDHEW

-661 NLNYENVTN
+661 NLNYETMTN

-685 KKLKEKISKI
+685 KKLKEKINKI
-695 NLEPITNIEN
+695 NLEQITNIEN

-716 SRSIESLSP
+716 SRGIESLSP
-725 EQIDIKKIYQDN
+725 EQIDIKKIYQNQN
-737 KENNNDNKEK
+737 KEEEKEN
-747 KEYIIIIESNEE
+747 KEYIIIIQENEE

-765 NNNIN
+765 NNNKN
-770 NDNNNDNNKTEEIE
+770 EEIE
-784 RKQKISELSLLYIK
+784 SRQKISELSLLYIK

-810 SNDDLKDNVV
+810 TNDDLKDNVV

-831 IQTNNDII
+831 IETNNNII

-850 KIALYSSDLTVM
+850 KIALYCSDLTVM

-877 LELLFKD
+877 LQLLFKD

-897 GIVVSTIISNFNS
+897 GIVISTIISNFNC
-910 LEFDKYNILGENEKN
+910 LEFDKYNIPGENEQN

-930 FGKIHTYYK
+930 FGKIFSYYK
-939 DVINCVLSEDL
+939 DVINCILNEDL
-950 NNIFEKVFDN
+950 NKIFENVFDN
-960 LFDEINKIIKN
+960 LFDEIKKIIKN
-971 KGKIKKEDELNQCKK
+971 KGKIKNEEGLKQCVK

-995 KNYEDINIEKYLN
+995 GNYHEINVEKYLN
-1008 IIEQIENDIDGINN
+1008 IIDKIKNDIDGINE
-1022 DIKEKNNNNENIQDN
+1022 IKEKNSDEN
-1037 NTKEENV
+1037 TEEKKEENENA

>member
-1 MLKMKILKEKNK
+1 MLKMKILKEKN
-13 NDQEIFN
+13 DQEVFN
-20 RKGPMI
+20 RKGPMV

-39 LRNWKPQ
+39 LRNWKSQ
-46 NFSELIN
+46 NISELIN
-53 QPFPNKTSKF
+53 QPFPHQNSKF

-69 TFKDSLKSNILTNSF
+69 TFKDSLKSNLLTNSF
-84 IGKTLSKMQDPN
+84 IGKTISKMQDPN
-96 RTQAGMNIILNLKNR
+96 RTQAGMNILLNLKNR
-111 NSDIP
+111 TNDIP
-116 QGKFLDLTQAKISYN
+116 QGKLLDLTQARIPNQDS
-131 ENNNFRL
+131 NNYKL

-153 NYSNYT
+153 NFSNYT

-203 KLLSEKNKI
+203 KLSEKNKKN
-212 KNNKNNSSENEN
+212 KNNKNEN
-224 FIKIEEEKYTPSNL
+224 FIKIEEEQYKPSNL

-248 KISPNKFK
+248 KISPDKFR

-263 RPDVVEINMIQ
+263 RGDIVEINMIQ

-290 ILQQYGKKIYNYTE
+290 ILQQYGKKIYNYSE
-304 KNSVLKTQIEE
+304 KNSVLKNQIEE
-315 YLKSMKS
+315 YLKSMNS
-322 KKQLKKE
+322 KKEKKKE
-329 INKKYID
+329 INKRYID
-336 NSSRLIMK
+336 NSSKLIMK

-350 IKKILNYLYTLKK
+350 LKKILNYLYSLQK
-363 IKNDVDNLDII
+363 IKNDVNNLDVI

-391 EIREKLKQYKEN
+391 QIREKMKEYKEK
-403 FNTKTKIKILKSV
+403 FNIKTRIKILKGI

-441 LLNICLIYKSADFDA
+441 LINICLIYKSTDFDKM
-456 LKKSGEID
+456 KKSGEID
-464 LEKNSKEK
+464 YKNNE
-472 NIKWNLEKEKET
+472 NNKWNLEKEKET

-510 IYNNLNTKLI
+510 IYNNLNTNII

-535 KEGMDMSII
+535 KDGMDMSII

-585 SNYFYLIEL
+585 SNYFYIIEL

-626 AYLHDVMFDHEY
+626 AYLHDVMFDHEW

-661 NLNYENVTN
+661 NLNYETMTN

-685 KKLKEKISKI
+685 KKLKEKINKI
-695 NLEPITNIEN
+695 NLEQITNIEN

-716 SRSIESLSP
+716 SRGIESLSP
-725 EQIDIKKIYQDN
+725 EQIDIKKIYQNQN
-737 KENNNDNKEK
+737 KEEEKEN
-747 KEYIIIIESNEE
+747 KEYIIIIQENEE

-765 NNNIN
+765 NNNKN
-770 NDNNNDNNKTEEIE
+770 EEIE
-784 RKQKISELSLLYIK
+784 SRQKISELSLLYIK

-810 SNDDLKDNVV
+810 TNDDLKDNVV

-831 IQTNNDII
+831 IETNNNII

-850 KIALYSSDLTVM
+850 KIALYCSDLTVM

-877 LELLFKD
+877 LQLLFKD

-897 GIVVSTIISNFNS
+897 GIVISTIISNFNS
-910 LEFDKYNILGENEKN
+910 LEFDKYNILGENEQN

-930 FGKIHTYYK
+930 FGKIFSYYK
-939 DVINCVLSEDL
+939 DVINCILNEDL
-950 NNIFEKVFDN
+950 NKIFENVFDN
-960 LFDEINKIIKN
+960 LFDEIKKIIKN
-971 KGKIKKEDELNQCKK
+971 KGKIKNEEGLKQCVK

-995 KNYEDINIEKYLN
+995 GNYHEINVEKYLN
-1008 IIEQIENDIDGINN
+1008 IIDKIKNDIDGINE
-1022 DIKEKNNNNENIQDN
+1022 IKEKNSDENIEEK
-1037 NTKEENV
+1037 KEENENA

>member
-1 MLKMKILKEKNK
+1 MLKMKILKEKN
-13 NDQEIFN
+13 DQEVFN
-20 RKGPMI
+20 RKGPMV

-39 LRNWKPQ
+39 LRNWKSQ
-46 NFSELIN
+46 NISELIN
-53 QPFPNKTSKF
+53 QPFPHQNSKF

-69 TFKDSLKSNILTNSF
+69 TFKDSLKSNLLTNSF
-84 IGKTLSKMQDPN
+84 IGKTISKMQDPN
-96 RTQAGMNIILNLKNR
+96 RTQAGMNILLNLKNR
-111 NSDIP
+111 TNDIP
-116 QGKFLDLTQAKISYN
+116 QGKLLDLTQARIPNQDS
-131 ENNNFRL
+131 NNYKL

-153 NYSNYT
+153 NFSNYT

-203 KLLSEKNKI
+203 KLSEKNKKN
-212 KNNKNNSSENEN
+212 KNNKNEN
-224 FIKIEEEKYTPSNL
+224 FIKIEEEQYKPSNL

-248 KISPNKFK
+248 KISPDKFR

-263 RPDVVEINMIQ
+263 RGDIVEINMIQ

-290 ILQQYGKKIYNYTE
+290 ILQQYGKKIYNYSE
-304 KNSVLKTQIEE
+304 KNSVLKNQIEE
-315 YLKSMKS
+315 YLKSMNS
-322 KKQLKKE
+322 KKEKKKE
-329 INKKYID
+329 INKRYID
-336 NSSRLIMK
+336 NSSKLIMK

-350 IKKILNYLYTLKK
+350 LKKILNYLYSLQK
-363 IKNDVDNLDII
+363 IKNDVNNLDVI

-391 EIREKLKQYKEN
+391 QIREKMKEYKEK
-403 FNTKTKIKILKSV
+403 FNTKTKIKILKGI

-441 LLNICLIYKSADFDA
+441 LINICLIYKSTDFDKM
-456 LKKSGEID
+456 KKSGEID
-464 LEKNSKEK
+464 YKNSE
-472 NIKWNLEKEKET
+472 NNKWDLEKEKET

-510 IYNNLNTKLI
+510 IYNNLNTNII

-535 KEGMDMSII
+535 KDGMDMSII

-585 SNYFYLIEL
+585 SNYFYIIEL

-626 AYLHDVMFDHEY
+626 AYLHDVMFDHEW

-661 NLNYENVTN
+661 NLNYETMTN

-685 KKLKEKISKI
+685 KKLKEKINKI
-695 NLEPITNIEN
+695 NLEQITNIEN

-716 SRSIESLSP
+716 SRGIESLSP
-725 EQIDIKKIYQDN
+725 EQIDIKKIYQNQN
-737 KENNNDNKEK
+737 KEEEKEN
-747 KEYIIIIESNEE
+747 KEYIIIIQENEE

-765 NNNIN
+765 NNN
-770 NDNNNDNNKTEEIE
+770 NKNEEIE
-784 RKQKISELSLLYIK
+784 SRQKISELSLLYIK

-810 SNDDLKDNVV
+810 TNDDLKDNVV

-831 IQTNNDII
+831 IETNNNII

-850 KIALYSSDLTVM
+850 KIALYCSDLTVM

-877 LELLFKD
+877 LQLLFKD

-897 GIVVSTIISNFNS
+897 GIVISTIISNFNS
-910 LEFDKYNILGENEKN
+910 LEFDKYNILGENEQN

-930 FGKIHTYYK
+930 FGKIFSYYK
-939 DVINCVLSEDL
+939 DVINCILNEDL
-950 NNIFEKVFDN
+950 NKIFENVFDN
-960 LFDEINKIIKN
+960 LFDEIKKIIKN
-971 KGKIKKEDELNQCKK
+971 KGKIKNEEGLKQCVK

-995 KNYEDINIEKYLN
+995 GNYHEINVEKYLN
-1008 IIEQIENDIDGINN
+1008 IIDKIKNDIDGINE
-1022 DIKEKNNNNENIQDN
+1022 IKEKNSDEN
-1037 NTKEENV
+1037 TEEKKEENENA

>member
-1 MLKMKILKEKNK
+1 MLKMKILKEKY
-13 NDQEIFN
+13 DQEVFN
-20 RKGPMI
+20 RKGPMV

-39 LRNWKPQ
+39 LRNWKSQ
-46 NFSELIN
+46 NISELIN
-53 QPFPNKTSKF
+53 QPFPHQNSKF

-69 TFKDSLKSNILTNSF
+69 TFKDSLKSNLLTNSF
-84 IGKTLSKMQDPN
+84 IGKTISKMQDPN
-96 RTQAGMNIILNLKNR
+96 RTQAGMNILLNLKNR
-111 NSDIP
+111 TNDIP
-116 QGKFLDLTQAKISYN
+116 QGKLLDLTQARIPNQDS
-131 ENNNFRL
+131 NNYKL

-153 NYSNYT
+153 NFSNYT

-203 KLLSEKNKI
+203 KLSEKNKKN
-212 KNNKNNSSENEN
+212 KNNKNEN
-224 FIKIEEEKYTPSNL
+224 FIKIEEEQYKPSNL

-248 KISPNKFK
+248 KISPDKFR

-263 RPDVVEINMIQ
+263 RGDIVEINMIQ

-290 ILQQYGKKIYNYTE
+290 ILQQYGKKIYNYSE
-304 KNSVLKTQIEE
+304 KNSVLKNQIEE
-315 YLKSMKS
+315 YLKSMNS
-322 KKQLKKE
+322 KKEKKKE
-329 INKKYID
+329 INKRYID
-336 NSSRLIMK
+336 NSSKLIMK

-350 IKKILNYLYTLKK
+350 LKKILNYLYSLQK
-363 IKNDVDNLDII
+363 IKNDVNNLDVI

-391 EIREKLKQYKEN
+391 QIREKMKEYKEK
-403 FNTKTKIKILKSV
+403 FNTKTKIKILKGI

-441 LLNICLIYKSADFDA
+441 LINICLIYKSTDFDKM
-456 LKKSGEID
+456 KKSGEID
-464 LEKNSKEK
+464 YKNSE
-472 NIKWNLEKEKET
+472 NNKWDLEKEKET

-510 IYNNLNTKLI
+510 IYNNLNTNII

-535 KEGMDMSII
+535 KDGMDMSII

-585 SNYFYLIEL
+585 SNYFYIIEL

-626 AYLHDVMFDHEY
+626 AYLHDVMFDHEW

-685 KKLKEKISKI
+685 KKLKEKINKI
-695 NLEPITNIEN
+695 NLEQITNIEN

-716 SRSIESLSP
+716 SRGIESLSP
-725 EQIDIKKIYQDN
+725 EQIDIKKIYQNQN
-737 KENNNDNKEK
+737 KEEEKEN
-747 KEYIIIIESNEE
+747 KEYIIIIQENEE

-765 NNNIN
+765 NNNKN
-770 NDNNNDNNKTEEIE
+770 EEIE
-784 RKQKISELSLLYIK
+784 SRQKISELSLLYIK

-810 SNDDLKDNVV
+810 TNDDLKDNVV

-831 IQTNNDII
+831 IETNNNII

-850 KIALYSSDLTVM
+850 KIALYCSDLTVM

-877 LELLFKD
+877 LQLLFKD

-897 GIVVSTIISNFNS
+897 GIVISTIISNFNS
-910 LEFDKYNILGENEKN
+910 LEFDKYNILGENEQN

-930 FGKIHTYYK
+930 FGKIFSYYK
-939 DVINCVLSEDL
+939 DVINCILNEDL
-950 NNIFEKVFDN
+950 NKIFENVFDN
-960 LFDEINKIIKN
+960 LFDEIKKIIKI
-971 KGKIKKEDELNQCKK
+971 KGKIKNEEGLKQCVK

-995 KNYEDINIEKYLN
+995 GNYHEINVEKYLN
-1008 IIEQIENDIDGINN
+1008 IIDKIKNDIDGINE
-1022 DIKEKNNNNENIQDN
+1022 IKEKNSDEN
-1037 NTKEENV
+1037 TEEKKEENENA

>member
-1 MLKMKILKEKNK
+1 MLKMKILKEKN
-13 NDQEIFN
+13 DQEVFN
-20 RKGPMI
+20 RKGPMV

-39 LRNWKPQ
+39 LRNWKSQ
-46 NFSELIN
+46 NISELIN
-53 QPFPNKTSKF
+53 QPFPHQNSKF

-69 TFKDSLKSNILTNSF
+69 TFKDSLKSNLLTNSF
-84 IGKTLSKMQDPN
+84 IGKTISKMQDPN
-96 RTQAGMNIILNLKNR
+96 RTQAGMNILLNLKNR
-111 NSDIP
+111 TNDIP
-116 QGKFLDLTQAKISYN
+116 QGKLLDLTQARIPNQDS
-131 ENNNFRL
+131 NNYKL
-138 KEFCEEEQMKILLKE
+138 KEFCEEEQIKILLKE
-153 NYSNYT
+153 NFSNYT

-203 KLLSEKNKI
+203 KLSEKNKKN
-212 KNNKNNSSENEN
+212 KNNKNEN
-224 FIKIEEEKYTPSNL
+224 FIKIEEEQYKPSNL

-248 KISPNKFK
+248 KISPDKFR

-263 RPDVVEINMIQ
+263 RGDIVEINMIQ

-290 ILQQYGKKIYNYTE
+290 ILQQYGKKIYNYSE
-304 KNSVLKTQIEE
+304 KNSVLKNQIEE
-315 YLKSMKS
+315 YLKSMNS
-322 KKQLKKE
+322 KKEKKKE
-329 INKKYID
+329 INKRYID
-336 NSSRLIMK
+336 NSSKLIMK

-350 IKKILNYLYTLKK
+350 LKKILNYLYSLQK
-363 IKNDVDNLDII
+363 IKNEVNNLDVI

-391 EIREKLKQYKEN
+391 QIREKMKEYKEK
-403 FNTKTKIKILKSV
+403 FNTKTKIKILKGI

-441 LLNICLIYKSADFDA
+441 LINICLIYKSTDFDKM
-456 LKKSGEID
+456 KKSGEID
-464 LEKNSKEK
+464 YKNSE
-472 NIKWNLEKEKET
+472 NNKWDLEKEKET

-510 IYNNLNTKLI
+510 IYNNLNTNII

-535 KEGMDMSII
+535 KDGMDMSII

-585 SNYFYLIEL
+585 SNYFYIIEL

-626 AYLHDVMFDHEY
+626 AYLHDVMFDHEW

-661 NLNYENVTN
+661 NLNYETMTN

-685 KKLKEKISKI
+685 KKLKEKINKI
-695 NLEPITNIEN
+695 NLEQITNIEN

-716 SRSIESLSP
+716 SRGIESLSP
-725 EQIDIKKIYQDN
+725 EQIDIKKIYQNQN
-737 KENNNDNKEK
+737 KEEEKEN
-747 KEYIIIIESNEE
+747 KEYIIIIQENEE

-765 NNNIN
+765 NNNKN
-770 NDNNNDNNKTEEIE
+770 EEIE
-784 RKQKISELSLLYIK
+784 SRQKISELSLLYIK

-810 SNDDLKDNVV
+810 TNDDLKDNVV

-831 IQTNNDII
+831 IETNNNII

-850 KIALYSSDLTVM
+850 KIALYCSDLTVM

-877 LELLFKD
+877 LQLLFKD

-897 GIVVSTIISNFNS
+897 GIVISTIISNFSS
-910 LEFDKYNILGENEKN
+910 LEFDKYNILGENEQN

-930 FGKIHTYYK
+930 FGKIFSYYK
-939 DVINCVLSEDL
+939 DVINCILNEDL
-950 NNIFEKVFDN
+950 NKIFENVFDN
-960 LFDEINKIIKN
+960 LFDEIKKIIKI
-971 KGKIKKEDELNQCKK
+971 KGKIKNEEGLKQCVK

-995 KNYEDINIEKYLN
+995 GNYHEINVEKYLN
-1008 IIEQIENDIDGINN
+1008 IIDKIKNDIDGINE
-1022 DIKEKNNNNENIQDN
+1022 IKEKNSDEN
-1037 NTKEENV
+1037 TEEKKEENENA

>member
-1 MLKMKILKEKNK
+1 MLKMKILKEKY
-13 NDQEIFN
+13 DQEVFN
-20 RKGPMI
+20 RKGPMV

-39 LRNWKPQ
+39 LRNWKSQ
-46 NFSELIN
+46 NISELIN
-53 QPFPNKTSKF
+53 QPFPHQNSKF

-69 TFKDSLKSNILTNSF
+69 TFKDSLKSNLLTNSF
-84 IGKTLSKMQDPN
+84 IGKTISKMQDPN
-96 RTQAGMNIILNLKNR
+96 RTQAGMNILLNLKNR
-111 NSDIP
+111 TNDIP
-116 QGKFLDLTQAKISYN
+116 QGKLLDLTQARIPNQDS
-131 ENNNFRL
+131 NNYKL

-153 NYSNYT
+153 NFSNYT

-203 KLLSEKNKI
+203 KLSEKNKKN
-212 KNNKNNSSENEN
+212 KNNKNEN
-224 FIKIEEEKYTPSNL
+224 FIKIEEEQYKPSNL

-248 KISPNKFK
+248 KISPDKFR

-263 RPDVVEINMIQ
+263 RGDIVEINMIQ

-290 ILQQYGKKIYNYTE
+290 ILQQYGKKIYNYSE
-304 KNSVLKTQIEE
+304 KNSVLKNQIEE
-315 YLKSMKS
+315 YLKSMNS
-322 KKQLKKE
+322 KKEKKKE
-329 INKKYID
+329 INKRYID
-336 NSSRLIMK
+336 NSSKLIMK

-350 IKKILNYLYTLKK
+350 LTKILNYLYSLQK
-363 IKNDVDNLDII
+363 IKNEVNNLDVI

-391 EIREKLKQYKEN
+391 QIREKMKEYKEK
-403 FNTKTKIKILKSV
+403 FNIKTRIKILKGI

-432 DQFTLNIEK
+432 DQFALNIEK
-441 LLNICLIYKSADFDA
+441 LINICLIYKSTDFDKM
-456 LKKSGEID
+456 KKSGEID
-464 LEKNSKEK
+464 YKNNE
-472 NIKWNLEKEKET
+472 NNKWNLEKEKET

-510 IYNNLNTKLI
+510 IYNNLNTNII

-535 KEGMDMSII
+535 KDGMDMSII

-585 SNYFYLIEL
+585 SNYFYIIEL

-626 AYLHDVMFDHEY
+626 AYLHDVMFDHEW

-661 NLNYENVTN
+661 NLNYETMTN

-685 KKLKEKISKI
+685 KKLKEKINKI
-695 NLEPITNIEN
+695 NLEQITNIEN

-716 SRSIESLSP
+716 SRGIESLSP
-725 EQIDIKKIYQDN
+725 EQIDIKKIYQNQN
-737 KENNNDNKEK
+737 KEEEKEN
-747 KEYIIIIESNEE
+747 KEYIIIIQENEE

-765 NNNIN
+765 NNNKN
-770 NDNNNDNNKTEEIE
+770 EEIE
-784 RKQKISELSLLYIK
+784 SRQKISELSLLYIK

-810 SNDDLKDNVV
+810 TNDDLKDNVV

-831 IQTNNDII
+831 IETNNNII

-850 KIALYSSDLTVM
+850 KIALYCSDLTVM

-877 LELLFKD
+877 LQLLFKD

-897 GIVVSTIISNFNS
+897 GIVISTIISNFNS
-910 LEFDKYNILGENEKN
+910 LEFDKYNILGENEQN

-930 FGKIHTYYK
+930 FGKIFSYYK
-939 DVINCVLSEDL
+939 DVINCILNEDL
-950 NNIFEKVFDN
+950 NKIFENVFDN
-960 LFDEINKIIKN
+960 LFDEIKKIIKN
-971 KGKIKKEDELNQCKK
+971 KGKIKNEEGLKQCVK

-995 KNYEDINIEKYLN
+995 GNYHEINVEKYLN
-1008 IIEQIENDIDGINN
+1008 IIDKIKNDIDGINE
-1022 DIKEKNNNNENIQDN
+1022 IKEKNSDEN
-1037 NTKEENV
+1037 TEEKKEENENA

>member
-1 MLKMKILKEKNK
+1 MKILKEKY
-13 NDQEIFN
+13 DQEVFN
-20 RKGPMI
+20 RKGPMV

-39 LRNWKPQ
+39 LRNWKSQ
-46 NFSELIN
+46 NISELIN
-53 QPFPNKTSKF
+53 QPFPHQNSKF

-69 TFKDSLKSNILTNSF
+69 TFKDSLKSNLLTNSF
-84 IGKTLSKMQDPN
+84 IGKTISKMQDPN
-96 RTQAGMNIILNLKNR
+96 RTQAGMNILLNLKNR
-111 NSDIP
+111 TNDIP
-116 QGKFLDLTQAKISYN
+116 QGKLLDLTQARIPNQDS
-131 ENNNFRL
+131 NNYKL

-153 NYSNYT
+153 NFSNYT

-203 KLLSEKNKI
+203 KLSEKNKKN
-212 KNNKNNSSENEN
+212 KNNKNEN
-224 FIKIEEEKYTPSNL
+224 FIKIEEEQYKPSNL

-248 KISPNKFK
+248 KISPDKFR

-263 RPDVVEINMIQ
+263 RGDIVEINMIQ

-290 ILQQYGKKIYNYTE
+290 ILQQYGKKIYNYSE
-304 KNSVLKTQIEE
+304 KNSVLKNQIEE
-315 YLKSMKS
+315 YLKSMNS
-322 KKQLKKE
+322 KKEKKKE
-329 INKKYID
+329 INKRYID
-336 NSSRLIMK
+336 NSSKLIMK

-350 IKKILNYLYTLKK
+350 LKKILNYLYSLQK
-363 IKNDVDNLDII
+363 IKNEVNNLDVI

-391 EIREKLKQYKEN
+391 QIREKMKEYKEK
-403 FNTKTKIKILKSV
+403 FNTKTKIKILKGI
-416 ENKIKLCENK
+416 ENKIKLYENK

-441 LLNICLIYKSADFDA
+441 LINICLIYKSTDFDKM
-456 LKKSGEID
+456 KKSGEID
-464 LEKNSKEK
+464 YKNSE
-472 NIKWNLEKEKET
+472 NNKWDLEKEKET

-510 IYNNLNTKLI
+510 IYNNLNTNII

-535 KEGMDMSII
+535 KDGMDMSII

-585 SNYFYLIEL
+585 SNYFYIIEL

-626 AYLHDVMFDHEY
+626 AYLHDVMFDHEW

-661 NLNYENVTN
+661 NLNYETMTN

-685 KKLKEKISKI
+685 KKLKEKINKI
-695 NLEPITNIEN
+695 NLEQITNIEN

-716 SRSIESLSP
+716 SRGIESLSP
-725 EQIDIKKIYQDN
+725 EQIDIKKIYQNQN
-737 KENNNDNKEK
+737 KEEEKEN
-747 KEYIIIIESNEE
+747 KEYIIIIQENEE

-765 NNNIN
+765 NNNKN
-770 NDNNNDNNKTEEIE
+770 EEIE
-784 RKQKISELSLLYIK
+784 SRQKISELSLLYIK

-810 SNDDLKDNVV
+810 TNDDLKDNVV

-831 IQTNNDII
+831 IETNNNII

-850 KIALYSSDLTVM
+850 KIALYCSDLTVM

-877 LELLFKD
+877 LQLLFKD

-897 GIVVSTIISNFNS
+897 GIVISTIISNFNS
-910 LEFDKYNILGENEKN
+910 LEFDKYNILGENEQN

-930 FGKIHTYYK
+930 FGKIFSYYK
-939 DVINCVLSEDL
+939 DVINCILNEDL
-950 NNIFEKVFDN
+950 NKIFENVFDN
-960 LFDEINKIIKN
+960 LFDEIKKIIKI
-971 KGKIKKEDELNQCKK
+971 KGKIKNEEGLKQCVK

-995 KNYEDINIEKYLN
+995 GNYHEINVEKYLN
-1008 IIEQIENDIDGINN
+1008 IIDKIKNDIDGINE
-1022 DIKEKNNNNENIQDN
+1022 IKEKNSDEN
-1037 NTKEENV
+1037 TEEKKEENENA

>member
-1 MLKMKILKEKNK
+1 MLKMKILKEKN
-13 NDQEIFN
+13 DQEVFN
-20 RKGPMI
+20 RKGPMV

-39 LRNWKPQ
+39 LRNWKSQ
-46 NFSELIN
+46 NISELIN
-53 QPFPNKTSKF
+53 QPFPHQNSKF
-63 SSLTIK
+63 SSLAIK
-69 TFKDSLKSNILTNSF
+69 TFKDSLKSNLLTNSF
-84 IGKTLSKMQDPN
+84 IGKTISKMQDPN
-96 RTQAGMNIILNLKNR
+96 RTQAGMNILLNLKNR
-111 NSDIP
+111 TNDIP
-116 QGKFLDLTQAKISYN
+116 QGKLLDLTQARIPNQDS
-131 ENNNFRL
+131 NNYKL

-153 NYSNYT
+153 NFSNYT

-203 KLLSEKNKI
+203 KLSEKNKKN
-212 KNNKNNSSENEN
+212 KNNKNEN
-224 FIKIEEEKYTPSNL
+224 FIKIEEEQYKPSNL

-248 KISPNKFK
+248 KISPDKFR

-263 RPDVVEINMIQ
+263 RGDIVEINMIQ

-290 ILQQYGKKIYNYTE
+290 ILQQYGKKIYNYSE
-304 KNSVLKTQIEE
+304 KNSVLKNQIEE
-315 YLKSMKS
+315 YLKSMNS
-322 KKQLKKE
+322 KKEKKKE
-329 INKKYID
+329 INKRYID
-336 NSSRLIMK
+336 NSSKLIMK

-350 IKKILNYLYTLKK
+350 LKKILNYLYSLQK
-363 IKNDVDNLDII
+363 IKNDVNNLDVI

-391 EIREKLKQYKEN
+391 QIREKMKEYKEK
-403 FNTKTKIKILKSV
+403 FNIKTRIKILKGI

-441 LLNICLIYKSADFDA
+441 LINICLIYKSTDFDKM
-456 LKKSGEID
+456 KKSGEID
-464 LEKNSKEK
+464 YKNSE
-472 NIKWNLEKEKET
+472 NNKWDLEKEKET

-510 IYNNLNTKLI
+510 IYNII

-535 KEGMDMSII
+535 KDGMDMSII

-585 SNYFYLIEL
+585 SNYFYIIEL

-626 AYLHDVMFDHEY
+626 AYLHDVMFDHEW

-661 NLNYENVTN
+661 NLNYETMTN

-685 KKLKEKISKI
+685 KKLKEKINKI
-695 NLEPITNIEN
+695 NLEQITNIEN

-716 SRSIESLSP
+716 SRGIESLSP
-725 EQIDIKKIYQDN
+725 EQIDIKKIYQNQN
-737 KENNNDNKEK
+737 KEEEKEN
-747 KEYIIIIESNEE
+747 KEYIIIIQENEE

-765 NNNIN
+765 NNN
-770 NDNNNDNNKTEEIE
+770 NKNEEIE
-784 RKQKISELSLLYIK
+784 SRQKISELSLLYIK

-810 SNDDLKDNVV
+810 TNDDLKDNVV

-831 IQTNNDII
+831 IETNNNII

-850 KIALYSSDLTVM
+850 KIALYCSDLTVM

-877 LELLFKD
+877 LQLLFKD

-897 GIVVSTIISNFNS
+897 GIVISTIISNFNS
-910 LEFDKYNILGENEKN
+910 LEFDKYNILGENEQN

-930 FGKIHTYYK
+930 FGKIFSYYK
-939 DVINCVLSEDL
+939 DVINCILNEDL
-950 NNIFEKVFDN
+950 NKIFENVFDN
-960 LFDEINKIIKN
+960 LFDEIKKIIKN
-971 KGKIKKEDELNQCKK
+971 KGKIKNEEGLKQCVK

-995 KNYEDINIEKYLN
+995 GNYHEINVEKYLN
-1008 IIEQIENDIDGINN
+1008 IIDKIKNDIDGINE
-1022 DIKEKNNNNENIQDN
+1022 IKEKNSDEN
-1037 NTKEENV
+1037 TEEKKEENENA

>member
-1 MLKMKILKEKNK
+1 MLKMKILKEKN
-13 NDQEIFN
+13 DQEVFN
-20 RKGPMI
+20 RKGPMV

-39 LRNWKPQ
+39 LRNWKSQ
-46 NFSELIN
+46 NISELIN
-53 QPFPNKTSKF
+53 QPFPHQNSKF

-69 TFKDSLKSNILTNSF
+69 TFKDSLKSNLLTNSF
-84 IGKTLSKMQDPN
+84 IGKTISKMQDPN
-96 RTQAGMNIILNLKNR
+96 RTQAGMNILLNLKNR
-111 NSDIP
+111 TNDIP
-116 QGKFLDLTQAKISYN
+116 QGKLLDLTQARIPNQDS
-131 ENNNFRL
+131 NNYKL

-153 NYSNYT
+153 NFSNYT

-203 KLLSEKNKI
+203 KLSEKNKKN
-212 KNNKNNSSENEN
+212 KNNKNEN
-224 FIKIEEEKYTPSNL
+224 FIKIEEEQYKPSNL

-248 KISPNKFK
+248 KISPDKFR

-263 RPDVVEINMIQ
+263 RGDIVEINMIQ

-285 KELDS
+285 KELYS
-290 ILQQYGKKIYNYTE
+290 ILQQYGKKIYNYSE
-304 KNSVLKTQIEE
+304 KNSVLKNQIEE
-315 YLKSMKS
+315 YLKSMNS
-322 KKQLKKE
+322 KKEKKKE
-329 INKKYID
+329 INKRYID
-336 NSSRLIMK
+336 NSSKLIMK

-350 IKKILNYLYTLKK
+350 LKKILNYLYSLQK
-363 IKNDVDNLDII
+363 IKNEVNNLDVI

-391 EIREKLKQYKEN
+391 QIREKMKEYKEK
-403 FNTKTKIKILKSV
+403 FNTKTKIKILKGI

-441 LLNICLIYKSADFDA
+441 LINICLIYKSTDFDKM
-456 LKKSGEID
+456 KKSGEID
-464 LEKNSKEK
+464 YKNSE
-472 NIKWNLEKEKET
+472 NNKWDLEKEKET

-510 IYNNLNTKLI
+510 IYNNLNTNII

-535 KEGMDMSII
+535 KDGMDMSII

-585 SNYFYLIEL
+585 SNYFYIIEL

-626 AYLHDVMFDHEY
+626 AYLHDVMFDHEW

-661 NLNYENVTN
+661 NLNYETMTN

-685 KKLKEKISKI
+685 KKLKEKINKI
-695 NLEPITNIEN
+695 NLEQITNIEN

-716 SRSIESLSP
+716 SRGIESLSP
-725 EQIDIKKIYQDN
+725 EQIDIKKIYQNQN
-737 KENNNDNKEK
+737 KEEEKEN
-747 KEYIIIIESNEE
+747 KEYIIIIQENEE

-765 NNNIN
+765 NNNKN
-770 NDNNNDNNKTEEIE
+770 EEIE
-784 RKQKISELSLLYIK
+784 SRQKISELSLLYIK

-810 SNDDLKDNVV
+810 TNDDLKDNVV

-831 IQTNNDII
+831 IETNNNII

-850 KIALYSSDLTVM
+850 KIALYCSDLTVM

-877 LELLFKD
+877 LQLLFKD

-897 GIVVSTIISNFNS
+897 GIVISTIISNFSS
-910 LEFDKYNILGENEKN
+910 LEFDKYNILGENEQN

-930 FGKIHTYYK
+930 FGKIFSYYK
-939 DVINCVLSEDL
+939 DVINCILNEDL
-950 NNIFEKVFDN
+950 NKIFENVFDN
-960 LFDEINKIIKN
+960 LFDEIKKIIKI
-971 KGKIKKEDELNQCKK
+971 KGKIKNEEGLKQCVK

-995 KNYEDINIEKYLN
+995 GNYHEINVEKYLN
-1008 IIEQIENDIDGINN
+1008 IIDKIKNDIDGINE
-1022 DIKEKNNNNENIQDN
+1022 IKEKNSDEN
-1037 NTKEENV
+1037 TEEKKEENENA

>member
-1 MLKMKILKEKNK
+1 MLKMKILKEKY
-13 NDQEIFN
+13 DQEVFN
-20 RKGPMI
+20 RKGPMV

-39 LRNWKPQ
+39 LRNWKSQ
-46 NFSELIN
+46 NISELIN
-53 QPFPNKTSKF
+53 QPFPHQNSKF

-69 TFKDSLKSNILTNSF
+69 TFKDSLKSNLLTNSF
-84 IGKTLSKMQDPN
+84 IGKTISKMQDPN
-96 RTQAGMNIILNLKNR
+96 RTQAGMNILLNLKNR
-111 NSDIP
+111 TNDIP
-116 QGKFLDLTQAKISYN
+116 QGKLLDLTQARIPNQDS
-131 ENNNFRL
+131 NNYKL

-153 NYSNYT
+153 NFSNYT

-203 KLLSEKNKI
+203 KLSEKNKKN
-212 KNNKNNSSENEN
+212 KNNKNEN
-224 FIKIEEEKYTPSNL
+224 FIKIEEEQYKPSNL

-248 KISPNKFK
+248 KISPDKFR

-263 RPDVVEINMIQ
+263 RGDIVEINMIQ

-290 ILQQYGKKIYNYTE
+290 ILQQYGKKIYNYSE
-304 KNSVLKTQIEE
+304 KNSVLKNQIEE
-315 YLKSMKS
+315 YLKSMNS
-322 KKQLKKE
+322 KKEKKKE
-329 INKKYID
+329 INKRYID
-336 NSSRLIMK
+336 NSSKLIMK

-350 IKKILNYLYTLKK
+350 LKKILNYLYSLQK
-363 IKNDVDNLDII
+363 IKNEVNNLDVI

-391 EIREKLKQYKEN
+391 QIREKMKEYKEK
-403 FNTKTKIKILKSV
+403 FNTKTKIKILKGI

-441 LLNICLIYKSADFDA
+441 LINICLIYKSTDFDKM
-456 LKKSGEID
+456 KKSGEID
-464 LEKNSKEK
+464 YKNSE
-472 NIKWNLEKEKET
+472 NNKWDLEKEKET

-510 IYNNLNTKLI
+510 IYNNLNTNII

-535 KEGMDMSII
+535 KDGMDMSII

-585 SNYFYLIEL
+585 SNYFYIIEL

-626 AYLHDVMFDHEY
+626 AYLHDVMFDHEW

-685 KKLKEKISKI
+685 KKLKEKINKI
-695 NLEPITNIEN
+695 NLEQITNIEN

-716 SRSIESLSP
+716 SRGIESLSP
-725 EQIDIKKIYQDN
+725 EQIDIKKIYQNQN
-737 KENNNDNKEK
+737 KEEEKEN
-747 KEYIIIIESNEE
+747 KEYIIIIQENEE

-765 NNNIN
+765 NNNKN
-770 NDNNNDNNKTEEIE
+770 EEIE
-784 RKQKISELSLLYIK
+784 SRQKISELSLLYIK

-810 SNDDLKDNVV
+810 TNDDLKDNVV

-831 IQTNNDII
+831 IETNNNII

-850 KIALYSSDLTVM
+850 KIALYCSDLTVM

-877 LELLFKD
+877 LQLLFKD

-897 GIVVSTIISNFNS
+897 GIVISTIISNFNS
-910 LEFDKYNILGENEKN
+910 LEFDKYNILGENEQN

-930 FGKIHTYYK
+930 FGKIFSYYK
-939 DVINCVLSEDL
+939 DVINCILNEDL
-950 NNIFEKVFDN
+950 NKIFENVFDN
-960 LFDEINKIIKN
+960 LFDEIKKIIKN
-971 KGKIKKEDELNQCKK
+971 KGKIKNEEGLKQCVK

-995 KNYEDINIEKYLN
+995 GNYHEINVEKYLN
-1008 IIEQIENDIDGINN
+1008 IIDKIKNDIDGINE
-1022 DIKEKNNNNENIQDN
+1022 IKEKNSDEN
-1037 NTKEENV
+1037 TEEKKEENENA

>member
-1 MLKMKILKEKNK
+1 MLKMKILKEKN
-13 NDQEIFN
+13 DQEVFN
-20 RKGPMI
+20 RKGPMV

-39 LRNWKPQ
+39 LRNWKSQ
-46 NFSELIN
+46 NISELIN
-53 QPFPNKTSKF
+53 QPFPHQNSKF

-69 TFKDSLKSNILTNSF
+69 TFKDSLKSNLLTNSF
-84 IGKTLSKMQDPN
+84 IGKTISKMQDPN
-96 RTQAGMNIILNLKNR
+96 RTQAGMNILLNLKNR
-111 NSDIP
+111 TNDIP
-116 QGKFLDLTQAKISYN
+116 QGKLLDLTQARIPNQDS
-131 ENNNFRL
+131 NNYKL

-153 NYSNYT
+153 NFSNYT

-203 KLLSEKNKI
+203 KLSEKNKKN
-212 KNNKNNSSENEN
+212 KNNKNEN
-224 FIKIEEEKYTPSNL
+224 FIKIEEEQYKPSNL

-248 KISPNKFK
+248 KISPDKFR

-263 RPDVVEINMIQ
+263 RGDIVEINMIQ

-290 ILQQYGKKIYNYTE
+290 ILQQYGKKIYNYSE
-304 KNSVLKTQIEE
+304 KNSVLKNQIEE
-315 YLKSMKS
+315 YLKSMNS
-322 KKQLKKE
+322 KKEKKKE
-329 INKKYID
+329 INKRYID
-336 NSSRLIMK
+336 NSSKLIMK

-350 IKKILNYLYTLKK
+350 LKKILNYLYSLQK
-363 IKNDVDNLDII
+363 IKNDVNNLDVI

-391 EIREKLKQYKEN
+391 QIREKMKEYKEK
-403 FNTKTKIKILKSV
+403 FNIKTRIKILKGI

-441 LLNICLIYKSADFDA
+441 LINICLIYKSTDFDKM
-456 LKKSGEID
+456 KKSGEID
-464 LEKNSKEK
+464 YKNSE
-472 NIKWNLEKEKET
+472 NNKWDLEKEKET

-510 IYNNLNTKLI
+510 IYNNLNTNII

-535 KEGMDMSII
+535 KDGMDMSII
-544 TIKYKEILRKIIVN
+544 TIKYKEILRKIIVY

-585 SNYFYLIEL
+585 SNYFYIIEL

-626 AYLHDVMFDHEY
+626 AYLHDVMFDHEW

-661 NLNYENVTN
+661 NLNYETMTN

-685 KKLKEKISKI
+685 KKLKEKINKI
-695 NLEPITNIEN
+695 NLEQITNIEN

-716 SRSIESLSP
+716 SRGIESLSP
-725 EQIDIKKIYQDN
+725 EQIDIKKIYQNQN
-737 KENNNDNKEK
+737 KEEEKEN
-747 KEYIIIIESNEE
+747 KEYIIIIQENEE

-765 NNNIN
+765 NNN
-770 NDNNNDNNKTEEIE
+770 NNKNEEIE
-784 RKQKISELSLLYIK
+784 SRQKISELSLLYIK

-810 SNDDLKDNVV
+810 TNDDLKDNVV

-831 IQTNNDII
+831 IETNNNII

-850 KIALYSSDLTVM
+850 KIALYCSDLTVM

-877 LELLFKD
+877 LQLLFKD

-897 GIVVSTIISNFNS
+897 GIVISTIISNFNC
-910 LEFDKYNILGENEKN
+910 LEFDKYNIFGENEQN

-930 FGKIHTYYK
+930 FGKIFSYYK
-939 DVINCVLSEDL
+939 DVINCILNEDL
-950 NNIFEKVFDN
+950 NKIFENVFDN
-960 LFDEINKIIKN
+960 LFDEIKKTIKN
-971 KGKIKKEDELNQCKK
+971 KGKIKNEEGLKQCVK

-995 KNYEDINIEKYLN
+995 GNYHEINVEKYLN
-1008 IIEQIENDIDGINN
+1008 IIDKIKNDIDGINE
-1022 DIKEKNNNNENIQDN
+1022 IKEKNSDENIEEK
-1037 NTKEENV
+1037 KEENENA

>member
-1 MLKMKILKEKNK
+1 MLKMKILKEKNE
-13 NDQEIFN
+13 QEVFN
-20 RKGPMI
+20 RKGPMV

-39 LRNWKPQ
+39 LRNWKSQ
-46 NFSELIN
+46 NISELIN
-53 QPFPNKTSKF
+53 QPFPHQNSKF

-69 TFKDSLKSNILTNSF
+69 TFKDSLKSNLLTNSF
-84 IGKTLSKMQDPN
+84 IGKTISKMQDPN
-96 RTQAGMNIILNLKNR
+96 RTQAGMNILLNLKNR
-111 NSDIP
+111 TNDIP
-116 QGKFLDLTQAKISYN
+116 QGKLLDLTQARIPNQDS
-131 ENNNFRL
+131 NNYKL

-153 NYSNYT
+153 NFSNYT

-203 KLLSEKNKI
+203 KLSEKNKKN
-212 KNNKNNSSENEN
+212 KNNKNEN
-224 FIKIEEEKYTPSNL
+224 FIKIEEEQYKPSNL

-248 KISPNKFK
+248 KISPDKFR

-263 RPDVVEINMIQ
+263 RGDIVEINMIQ

-290 ILQQYGKKIYNYTE
+290 ILQQYGKKIYNYSE
-304 KNSVLKTQIEE
+304 KNSVLKNQIEE
-315 YLKSMKS
+315 YLKSMNS
-322 KKQLKKE
+322 KKEKKKE
-329 INKKYID
+329 INKRYID
-336 NSSRLIMK
+336 NSSKLIMK

-350 IKKILNYLYTLKK
+350 LKKILNYLYSLQK
-363 IKNDVDNLDII
+363 IKNEVNNLDII

-391 EIREKLKQYKEN
+391 QIREKMKEYKEK
-403 FNTKTKIKILKSV
+403 FNIKTRIKILKGI

-441 LLNICLIYKSADFDA
+441 LINICLIYKSTDFDKM
-456 LKKSGEID
+456 KKSGEID
-464 LEKNSKEK
+464 YKNSE
-472 NIKWNLEKEKET
+472 NNKWDLEKEKET

-510 IYNNLNTKLI
+510 IYNNLNTNII

-535 KEGMDMSII
+535 KDGMDMSII

-585 SNYFYLIEL
+585 SNYFYIIEL

-626 AYLHDVMFDHEY
+626 AYLHDVMFDHEW

-661 NLNYENVTN
+661 NLNYETMTN

-685 KKLKEKISKI
+685 KKLKEKINKI
-695 NLEPITNIEN
+695 NLEQITNIEN

-716 SRSIESLSP
+716 SRGIESLSP
-725 EQIDIKKIYQDN
+725 EQIDIKKIYQNQN
-737 KENNNDNKEK
+737 KEEEKEN
-747 KEYIIIIESNEE
+747 KEYIIIIQENEE

-765 NNNIN
+765 NNNKN
-770 NDNNNDNNKTEEIE
+770 EEIE
-784 RKQKISELSLLYIK
+784 SRQKISELSLLYIK

-810 SNDDLKDNVV
+810 TNDDLKDNVV

-831 IQTNNDII
+831 IETNNNII

-850 KIALYSSDLTVM
+850 KIALYCSDLTVM

-877 LELLFKD
+877 LQLLFKD

-897 GIVVSTIISNFNS
+897 GIVISTIISNFNS
-910 LEFDKYNILGENEKN
+910 LEFDKYNILGENEQN

-930 FGKIHTYYK
+930 FGKIFSYYK
-939 DVINCVLSEDL
+939 DVINCILNEDL
-950 NNIFEKVFDN
+950 NKIFENVFDN
-960 LFDEINKIIKN
+960 LFDEIKKIIKN
-971 KGKIKKEDELNQCKK
+971 KGKIKNEEGLKQCVK

-995 KNYEDINIEKYLN
+995 GNYHEINVEKYLN
-1008 IIEQIENDIDGINN
+1008 IIDKIKNDIDGINE
-1022 DIKEKNNNNENIQDN
+1022 IKEKNSDEN
-1037 NTKEENV
+1037 TEEKKEENENA

>member
-1 MLKMKILKEKNK
+1 MLKMKILKEKY
-13 NDQEIFN
+13 DQEVFN
-20 RKGPMI
+20 RKGPMV

-39 LRNWKPQ
+39 LRNWKSQ
-46 NFSELIN
+46 NISELIN
-53 QPFPNKTSKF
+53 QPFPHQNSKF

-69 TFKDSLKSNILTNSF
+69 TFKDSLKSNLLTNSF
-84 IGKTLSKMQDPN
+84 IGKTISKMQDPN
-96 RTQAGMNIILNLKNR
+96 RTQAGMNILLNLKNR
-111 NSDIP
+111 TNDIP
-116 QGKFLDLTQAKISYN
+116 QGKLLDLTQARIPNQDS
-131 ENNNFRL
+131 NNYKL

-153 NYSNYT
+153 NFSNYT

-203 KLLSEKNKI
+203 KLSEKNKKN
-212 KNNKNNSSENEN
+212 KNNKNEN
-224 FIKIEEEKYTPSNL
+224 FIKIEEEQYKPSNL

-248 KISPNKFK
+248 KISPDKFR

-263 RPDVVEINMIQ
+263 RGDIVEINMIQ

-290 ILQQYGKKIYNYTE
+290 ILQQYGKKIYNYSE
-304 KNSVLKTQIEE
+304 KNSVLKNQIEE
-315 YLKSMKS
+315 YLKSMNS
-322 KKQLKKE
+322 KKEKKKE
-329 INKKYID
+329 INKRYID
-336 NSSRLIMK
+336 NSSKLIMK

-350 IKKILNYLYTLKK
+350 LKKILNYLYSLQK
-363 IKNDVDNLDII
+363 IKNEVNNLDVI

-391 EIREKLKQYKEN
+391 QIREKMKEYKEK
-403 FNTKTKIKILKSV
+403 FNTKTKIKILKGI

-441 LLNICLIYKSADFDA
+441 LINICLIYKSTDFDKM
-456 LKKSGEID
+456 KKSGEID
-464 LEKNSKEK
+464 YKNNE
-472 NIKWNLEKEKET
+472 NNKWNLEKEKET

-510 IYNNLNTKLI
+510 IYNNLNTNII

-535 KEGMDMSII
+535 KDGMDMSII

-585 SNYFYLIEL
+585 SNYFYIIEL

-626 AYLHDVMFDHEY
+626 AYLHDVMFDHEW

-661 NLNYENVTN
+661 NLNYETMTN

-685 KKLKEKISKI
+685 KKLKEKINKI
-695 NLEPITNIEN
+695 NLEQITNIEN

-716 SRSIESLSP
+716 SRGIESLSP
-725 EQIDIKKIYQDN
+725 EQIDIKKIYQNQN
-737 KENNNDNKEK
+737 KEEEKEN
-747 KEYIIIIESNEE
+747 KEYIIIIQENEE

-765 NNNIN
+765 NNNKN
-770 NDNNNDNNKTEEIE
+770 EEFE
-784 RKQKISELSLLYIK
+784 SRQKISELSLLYIK

-810 SNDDLKDNVV
+810 TNDDLKDNVV

-831 IQTNNDII
+831 IETNNNII

-850 KIALYSSDLTVM
+850 KIALYCSDLTVM

-877 LELLFKD
+877 LQLLFKD

-897 GIVVSTIISNFNS
+897 GIVISTIISNFNS
-910 LEFDKYNILGENEKN
+910 LEFDKYNILGENEQN

-930 FGKIHTYYK
+930 FGKIFSYYK
-939 DVINCVLSEDL
+939 DVINCILNEDL
-950 NNIFEKVFDN
+950 NKIFENVFDN
-960 LFDEINKIIKN
+960 LFDEIKKIIKI
-971 KGKIKKEDELNQCKK
+971 KGKIKNEEGLKQCVK
-986 DFDYIKENL
+986 DFDYIKKNL
-995 KNYEDINIEKYLN
+995 GNYHEINVEKYLN
-1008 IIEQIENDIDGINN
+1008 IIDKIKNDIDGINE
-1022 DIKEKNNNNENIQDN
+1022 IKEKNSDEN
-1037 NTKEENV
+1037 TEEKKEENENA

>member
-1 MLKMKILKEKNK
+1 MLKLKILKEKK
-13 NDQEIFN
+13 KEPEEYN
-20 RKGPMI
+20 RKGPMV
-26 LKTKLKNVPISDK
+26 LKTKLKNVQITDK

-53 QPFPNKTSKF
+53 QPFTHQKNTF

-69 TFKDSLKSNILTNSF
+69 TFKDSLKSNLITNSF
-84 IGKTLSKMQDPN
+84 IGKTLSKQQDPN
-96 RTQAGMNIILNLKNR
+96 RTQAGMNILLNLKNR
-111 NSDIP
+111 NNDVP
-116 QGKFLDLTQAKISYN
+116 QGKLLDLTQIRIPKN
-131 ENNNFRL
+131 DNNNFKL
-138 KEFCEEEQMKILLKE
+138 KEFYEEEQMKILLKE

-159 IKLKKLY
+159 IKLKSLY

-203 KLLSEKNKI
+203 TLLEKQK
-212 KNNKNNSSENEN
+212 KNNKNKKKEKEA
-224 FIKIEEEKYTPSNL
+224 FIKIEEEKYKQSNL
-238 LDILGVQENV
+238 LEILGVQENV
-248 KISPNKFK
+248 KVSPDKFR
-256 IKQDFLS
+256 IKHDFLS
-263 RPDVVEINMIQ
+263 RTDVVEINMIQ
-274 NDLAFKMGIIN
+274 QDLTFKMGIIN

-290 ILQQYGKKIYNYTE
+290 ILQEYGKKIYNYTE
-304 KNSVLKTQIEE
+304 KNSILKNQIEE
-315 YLKSMKS
+315 YLKNMNN
-322 KKQLKKE
+322 KKQRKKE
-329 INKKYID
+329 VNKKYID
-336 NSSRLIMK
+336 NSSKLIMK
-344 GLRKCK
+344 GLRKVK
-350 IKKILNYLYTLKK
+350 IKKILNYLYSLQK
-363 IKNDVDNLDII
+363 IKNDVNNLDYI

-382 IKNIGNKIN
+382 IKNIGNKISQ
-391 EIREKLKQYKEN
+391 IRNNMKEYKDN
-403 FNTKTKIKILKSV
+403 FKTKIRIKIIKSI

-441 LLNICLIYKSADFDA
+441 LLNICLIYKSTDFDL
-456 LKKSGEID
+456 LKKRGEITVNND
-464 LEKNSKEK
+464 SEKN
-472 NIKWNLEKEKET
+472 KWNLEKEKET

-510 IYNNLNTKLI
+510 IYNNLNTNLI

-535 KEGMDMSII
+535 KDGMDMSII

-585 SNYFYLIEL
+585 SNYFYIIEL

-626 AYLHDVMFDHEY
+626 AYLHEVMFDHEW

-661 NLNYENVTN
+661 NLNYETMTN
-670 DVYQEYINYFDTTET
+670 DVYQEYINYFDTTEA
-685 KKLKEKISKI
+685 KKLKEKINKI
-695 NLEPITNIEN
+695 NLEQITNIDI

-716 SRSIESLSP
+716 SRGIESLTP
-725 EQIDIKKIYQDN
+725 DQVDIKKIYAN
-737 KENNNDNKEK
+737 KKDNNDNNNSNINNNN
-747 KEYIIIIESNEE
+747 EYIIINHINEE
-759 ENEEEN
+759 ENEEN
-765 NNNIN
+765 NNEIKPEENIS
-770 NDNNNDNNKTEEIE
+770 
-784 RKQKISELSLLYIK
+784 KQKISELSLLYIK

-810 SNDDLKDNVV
+810 TNDDLKDNIV
-820 NNLFK
+820 NILFK
-825 TTKDIL
+825 NTKDIL
-831 IQTNNDII
+831 ISTNNSIVT
-839 NNNTNNPLAYK
+839 NNTNNPSAYK
-850 KIALYSSDLTVM
+850 KLSLYYSDLTVM

-877 LELLFKD
+877 LELLFND
-884 IHQSAIDFISHSI
+884 IHQSCIDIISHSI
-897 GIVVSTIISNFNS
+897 GIIISTIISNFNN
-910 LEFDKYNILGENEKN
+910 LDFDNYPLLDNENN

-930 FGKIHTYYK
+930 FGKILEYYK
-939 DVINCVLSEDL
+939 DIINCVLNEDL
-950 NNIFEKVFDN
+950 EKIFDKVFEN

-971 KGKIKKEDELNQCKK
+971 KGKIKKENELKQCIK
-986 DFDYIKENL
+986 DFDYIKENI
-995 KNYEDINIEKYLN
+995 KKFEEIKVDKFINIIDKIEK
-1008 IIEQIENDIDGINN
+1008 DIDGVNEKNEKDEIKN
-1022 DIKEKNNNNENIQDN
+1022 DEDNKEK
-1037 NTKEENV
+1037 KEEK

>member
-1 MLKMKILKEKNK
+1 MLKMKILKEKY
-13 NDQEIFN
+13 DQEVFN
-20 RKGPMI
+20 RKGPMV

-39 LRNWKPQ
+39 LRNWKSQ
-46 NFSELIN
+46 NISELIN
-53 QPFPNKTSKF
+53 QPFPHQNSKF

-69 TFKDSLKSNILTNSF
+69 TFKDSLKSNLLTNSF
-84 IGKTLSKMQDPN
+84 IGKTISKMQDPN
-96 RTQAGMNIILNLKNR
+96 RTQAGMNILLNLKNR
-111 NSDIP
+111 TNDIP
-116 QGKFLDLTQAKISYN
+116 QGKLLDLTQARIPNQDS
-131 ENNNFRL
+131 NNYKL

-153 NYSNYT
+153 NFSNYT

-203 KLLSEKNKI
+203 KLSEKNKKN
-212 KNNKNNSSENEN
+212 KNNKNEN
-224 FIKIEEEKYTPSNL
+224 FIKIEEEQYKPSNL

-248 KISPNKFK
+248 KISPDKFR

-263 RPDVVEINMIQ
+263 RGDIVEINMIQ

-290 ILQQYGKKIYNYTE
+290 ILQQYGKKIYNYSE
-304 KNSVLKTQIEE
+304 KNSVLKNQIEE
-315 YLKSMKS
+315 YLKSMNS
-322 KKQLKKE
+322 KKEKKKE
-329 INKKYID
+329 INKRYID
-336 NSSRLIMK
+336 NSSKLIMK

-350 IKKILNYLYTLKK
+350 LKKILNYLYSLQK
-363 IKNDVDNLDII
+363 IKNEVNNLDVI

-391 EIREKLKQYKEN
+391 QIREKMKEYKEK
-403 FNTKTKIKILKSV
+403 FNTKTKIKILKGI

-441 LLNICLIYKSADFDA
+441 LINICLIYKSTDFDKM
-456 LKKSGEID
+456 KKSGEID
-464 LEKNSKEK
+464 YKNNE
-472 NIKWNLEKEKET
+472 NNKWNLEKEKET

-510 IYNNLNTKLI
+510 IYNNLNTNII

-535 KEGMDMSII
+535 KDGMDMSII

-585 SNYFYLIEL
+585 SNYFYIIEL

-626 AYLHDVMFDHEY
+626 AYLHDVMFDHEW

-661 NLNYENVTN
+661 NLNYETMTN

-685 KKLKEKISKI
+685 KKLKEKINKI
-695 NLEPITNIEN
+695 NLEQITNIEN

-716 SRSIESLSP
+716 SRGIESLSP
-725 EQIDIKKIYQDN
+725 EQIDIKKIYQNQN
-737 KENNNDNKEK
+737 KEEEKEN
-747 KEYIIIIESNEE
+747 KEYIIIIQENEE

-765 NNNIN
+765 NNNKN
-770 NDNNNDNNKTEEIE
+770 EEIE
-784 RKQKISELSLLYIK
+784 SRQKISELSLLYIK

-810 SNDDLKDNVV
+810 TNDDLKDNVV

-831 IQTNNDII
+831 IETNNNII

-850 KIALYSSDLTVM
+850 KIALYCSDLTVM

-877 LELLFKD
+877 LQLLFKD

-897 GIVVSTIISNFNS
+897 GIVISTIISNFNS
-910 LEFDKYNILGENEKN
+910 LEFDKYNILGENEQN

-930 FGKIHTYYK
+930 FGKIFSYYK
-939 DVINCVLSEDL
+939 DVINCILNEDL
-950 NNIFEKVFDN
+950 NKIFENVFDN
-960 LFDEINKIIKN
+960 LFDEIKKIIKN
-971 KGKIKKEDELNQCKK
+971 KGKIKNEEGLKQCVK

-995 KNYEDINIEKYLN
+995 GNYHEINVEKYLN
-1008 IIEQIENDIDGINN
+1008 IIDKIKNDIDGINE
-1022 DIKEKNNNNENIQDN
+1022 IKEKNSDEN
-1037 NTKEENV
+1037 TEEKKEENENA

>member
-1 MLKMKILKEKNK
+1 MLKMKILKEKY
-13 NDQEIFN
+13 DQEVFN
-20 RKGPMI
+20 RKGPMV

-39 LRNWKPQ
+39 LRNWKSQ
-46 NFSELIN
+46 NISELIN
-53 QPFPNKTSKF
+53 QPFPHQNSKF

-69 TFKDSLKSNILTNSF
+69 TFKDSLKSNLLTNSF
-84 IGKTLSKMQDPN
+84 IGKTISKMQDPN
-96 RTQAGMNIILNLKNR
+96 RTQAGMNILLNLKNR
-111 NSDIP
+111 TNDIP
-116 QGKFLDLTQAKISYN
+116 QGKLLDLTQARIPNQDS
-131 ENNNFRL
+131 NNYKL

-153 NYSNYT
+153 NFSNYT

-203 KLLSEKNKI
+203 KLSEKNKKN
-212 KNNKNNSSENEN
+212 KNNKNEN
-224 FIKIEEEKYTPSNL
+224 FIKIEEEQYKPSNL

-248 KISPNKFK
+248 KISPDKFR

-263 RPDVVEINMIQ
+263 RGDIVEINMIQ

-290 ILQQYGKKIYNYTE
+290 ILQQYGKKIYNYSE
-304 KNSVLKTQIEE
+304 KNSVLKNQIEE
-315 YLKSMKS
+315 YLKSMNS
-322 KKQLKKE
+322 KKEKKKE
-329 INKKYID
+329 INKRYID
-336 NSSRLIMK
+336 NSSKLIMK

-350 IKKILNYLYTLKK
+350 LKKILNYLYSLQK
-363 IKNDVDNLDII
+363 IKNEVNNLDVI

-391 EIREKLKQYKEN
+391 QIREKMKEYKEK
-403 FNTKTKIKILKSV
+403 FNIKTRIKILKGI

-441 LLNICLIYKSADFDA
+441 LINICLIYKSTDFDKM
-456 LKKSGEID
+456 KKSGEID
-464 LEKNSKEK
+464 YKNNE
-472 NIKWNLEKEKET
+472 NNKWNLEKEKET

-510 IYNNLNTKLI
+510 IYNNLNTNII

-535 KEGMDMSII
+535 KDGMDMSII

-585 SNYFYLIEL
+585 SNYFYIIEL

-626 AYLHDVMFDHEY
+626 AYLHDVMFDHEW

-661 NLNYENVTN
+661 NLNYETMTN

-685 KKLKEKISKI
+685 KKLKEKINKI
-695 NLEPITNIEN
+695 NLEQITNIEN

-716 SRSIESLSP
+716 SRGIESLSP
-725 EQIDIKKIYQDN
+725 EQIDIKKIYQNQN
-737 KENNNDNKEK
+737 KEEEKEN
-747 KEYIIIIESNEE
+747 KEYIIIIQENEE

-765 NNNIN
+765 NNNKN
-770 NDNNNDNNKTEEIE
+770 EEIE
-784 RKQKISELSLLYIK
+784 SRQKISELSLLYIK

-810 SNDDLKDNVV
+810 TNDDLKDNVV

-831 IQTNNDII
+831 IETNNNII

-850 KIALYSSDLTVM
+850 KIALYCSDLTVM

-877 LELLFKD
+877 LQLLFKD

-897 GIVVSTIISNFNS
+897 GIVISTIISNFNS
-910 LEFDKYNILGENEKN
+910 LEFDKYNILGENEQN

-930 FGKIHTYYK
+930 FGKIFSYYK
-939 DVINCVLSEDL
+939 DVINCILNEDL
-950 NNIFEKVFDN
+950 NKIFENVFDN
-960 LFDEINKIIKN
+960 LFDEIKKIIKN
-971 KGKIKKEDELNQCKK
+971 KGKIKNEEGLKQCVK

-995 KNYEDINIEKYLN
+995 GNYHEINVEKYLN
-1008 IIEQIENDIDGINN
+1008 IIDKIKNDIDGINE
-1022 DIKEKNNNNENIQDN
+1022 IKEKNSDEN
-1037 NTKEENV
+1037 TEEKKEENENA